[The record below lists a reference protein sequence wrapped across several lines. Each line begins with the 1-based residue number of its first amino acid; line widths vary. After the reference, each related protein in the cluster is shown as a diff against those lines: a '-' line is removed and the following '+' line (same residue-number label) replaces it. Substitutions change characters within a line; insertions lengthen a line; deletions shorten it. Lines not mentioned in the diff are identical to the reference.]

1 MKARINYKSKKTI
14 IIIAIAVVLLIAAIT
29 GTVAYIKGNNNAAA
43 AMENTEVT
51 EPANNGNDSNN
62 NGGVENPNTP
72 NTDNPEQ
79 IPIIDDNQNPTTPAQ
94 NGDTT
99 TNPGTTTN
107 QGTTTGTTT
116 GNAETTVPDTEYTQT
131 TVVENPWKT
140 EDITWAPISLQA
152 ITANNGL
159 EICVPSFSIEKSS
172 EIVKYSENK
181 SDKAEVGDTIK
192 YTITVTNT
200 GKVTLK
206 DIEVRDDMVGVSTTI
221 KTLEVGRNEKIL
233 AEHVVSEEDIIKSLD
248 NDGII
253 TNIATAIYR
262 NEEKET
268 ENTVEAKNEYNL
280 TIKYIY
286 EDGKQAA
293 ETYTETLIPKASY
306 NVESPKIEGYKADKT
321 VVQGE
326 MPFSDVEETVVY
338 TIDEDAKKELSYTV
352 EYYKDGQIVSGD
364 TQTVKTEVQVLQPD
378 TLTVKKE
385 DINTVNKYY
394 GYKFEK
400 TDPTTIPETV
410 SNGDVIKV
418 YYVIDEEAKK
428 ELSYTVEYYKDGKI
442 VSGDTQTVKTEVQVL
457 QPDTLTVNKDT
468 INTVNKYYGY
478 KFEKT
483 DPTTI
488 PETVSNGDVIKVY
501 YVLDEEAKK
510 ELSYTV
516 EYYKDGEIVSG
527 DTQTVKTE
535 VQVLQPD
542 TLTVKK
548 EDINTVNK
556 YYGYKFEK
564 TDPTTIPETV
574 SNGDVIKVYY
584 VLDED
589 AKKELS
595 YTVEYYKDGE
605 IVSGDTQTVK
615 TEVQVL
621 QPDTLTV
628 KKDTINTVNKYYGYK
643 FEKTDPTT
651 IPETVSN
658 GDVIKVYYVLDEEAK
673 KELSYTV
680 EYYKDGE
687 IVSGDTQTV
696 KTEVQV
702 LQPDTLTVK
711 KEDINTVN
719 KYYGYKFEKTDPT
732 TIPETVSN
740 GDVIKVYYV
749 LDEDAKKE
757 LSYTVE
763 YYKDGE
769 IVSGDTQTVKTEVQV
784 LQPDTL
790 TVKKEDINTVNKYY
804 GYKFEKTDPTTIPE
818 TVSNGDVIKV
828 YYVIDEEAKKELSYK
843 VEYYK
848 DGQIVSEDTQTVKT
862 EVQVLQPDTL
872 TVNKDTI
879 NTVNKYYGYK
889 FEKTDPTT
897 IPETVSNGDVI
908 KVYYVIDEE
917 AKKELSYTVE
927 YYKDGEIV
935 SGDTQTVKTEVQVLQ
950 PDTLTVNKENINTV
964 NKYEGYRFEKTDPTT
979 IPETVSN
986 GDVIKVYYVK
996 RTDLTYTVHYY
1007 YNGIEAEEE
1016 LVTVPG
1022 QKYLAEVS
1030 DVDHKATYNGVTYE
1044 EYDRT
1049 TSNGTMPLIIGLGTN
1064 YINVYYGTP
1073 NVTINKE
1080 VNKSTANAGDILHY
1094 TIKVTEDRG
1103 LVDAKNIKVTDNLPS
1118 ELNVIQESI
1127 TQDGKL
1133 NDAKTSIEWNV
1144 EKLGKGQ
1151 NIKFEFDAKIKE
1163 SSIGEVIT
1171 NKATL
1176 NGNTDSNDAITTVN
1190 GKTVEVREITK
1201 GREADDVNIIFIMD
1215 NSSSMNEPIA
1225 NTSYLNDD
1233 SYYVAPSDEQKTRL
1247 NSAKTA
1253 TKEFINKIYA
1263 DKNLKNTNMSVIT
1276 FNNNESDKED
1286 TAYVI
1291 GKGPYARNEL
1301 ERDYWGYYV
1310 RENGEKIYVGKATDG
1325 NYYEIKEIEIKT
1337 GANVVGGATS
1347 SNYSDLVTKVD
1358 GITIG
1363 CRREGFGTYINPA
1376 LKQAKTIIEGYKN
1389 NEATKANRNIVI
1401 VLCDGDING
1410 KYADSLNDL
1419 KGDKDKAGLADE
1431 IYCIGFGK
1439 DAANPKKNAYKT
1451 LANMTTVYEKDK
1463 SGKLV
1468 KKVYTAENT
1477 ETLIQEFTSILE
1489 NMNDKKNY
1497 ITGVSDIVSDIK
1509 CGEIAIKASDILEM
1523 PLVVYNNDTEV
1534 INCASKEELANYG
1547 MSYDESNQIIRWDI
1561 NECIEKNPNID
1572 LSGTL
1577 KLRYYIPLN

>member
-116 GNAETTVPDTEYTQT
+116 GNAGTTVPDTEYTQT

-200 GKVTLK
+200 GKVTLN

-352 EYYKDGQIVSGD
+352 EYYKDGEIVSGD

-457 QPDTLTVNKDT
+457 QPDILTVNKDT

-501 YVLDEEAKK
+501 YVIDEEAKK

-564 TDPTTIPETV
+564 TDPATIPETV

-621 QPDTLTV
+621 QPD
-628 KKDTINTVNKYYGYK
+628 I
-643 FEKTDPTT
+643 
-651 IPETVSN
+651 
-658 GDVIKVYYVLDEEAK
+658 
-673 KELSYTV
+673 
-680 EYYKDGE
+680 
-687 IVSGDTQTV
+687 
-696 KTEVQV
+696 
-702 LQPDTLTVK
+702 
-711 KEDINTVN
+711 
-719 KYYGYKFEKTDPT
+719 
-732 TIPETVSN
+732 
-740 GDVIKVYYV
+740 
-749 LDEDAKKE
+749 
-757 LSYTVE
+757 
-763 YYKDGE
+763 
-769 IVSGDTQTVKTEVQV
+769 
-784 LQPDTL
+784 
-790 TVKKEDINTVNKYY
+790 
-804 GYKFEKTDPTTIPE
+804 
-818 TVSNGDVIKV
+818 
-828 YYVIDEEAKKELSYK
+828 
-843 VEYYK
+843 
-848 DGQIVSEDTQTVKT
+848 
-862 EVQVLQPDTL
+862 L

-950 PDTLTVNKENINTV
+950 PDTLTVNKDTINTV

-1030 DVDHKATYNGVTYE
+1030 DVDHKAKYNGVIYE

-1094 TIKVTEDRG
+1094 TITVTEDRG

-1163 SSIGEVIT
+1163 SSMGEVIT

-1276 FNNNESDKED
+1276 FNNNESDQED
-1286 TAYVI
+1286 TADVI
-1291 GKGPYARNEL
+1291 GKGPYTSDKVKE
-1301 ERDYWGYYV
+1301 ERHLFYTKYYV
-1310 RENGEKIYVGKATDG
+1310 VENNERIYVEQATDG
-1325 NYYEIKEIEIKT
+1325 NYYEIKDTTIKS
-1337 GANVVGGATS
+1337 GANVVGSATS

-1410 KYADSLNDL
+1410 EYADSLNDL
-1419 KGDKDKAGLADE
+1419 KKGDKNTADE

>member
-116 GNAETTVPDTEYTQT
+116 GNAGTTVPDTEYTQT

-418 YYVIDEEAKK
+418 YYVLDEDAKK
-428 ELSYTVEYYKDGKI
+428 ELSYTVEYYKDGEI
-442 VSGDTQTVKTEVQVL
+442 VSGDTQTVRTEVQVL
-457 QPDTLTVNKDT
+457 QPDTLTVKKED

-488 PETVSNGDVIKVY
+488 PETVSNGNVIKVY
-501 YVLDEEAKK
+501 YALDEDAKK

-516 EYYKDGEIVSG
+516 EYYKDGKIVSG

-584 VLDED
+584 VLDE
-589 AKKELS
+589 
-595 YTVEYYKDGE
+595 
-605 IVSGDTQTVK
+605 
-615 TEVQVL
+615 
-621 QPDTLTV
+621 
-628 KKDTINTVNKYYGYK
+628 
-643 FEKTDPTT
+643 
-651 IPETVSN
+651 
-658 GDVIKVYYVLDEEAK
+658 
-673 KELSYTV
+673 
-680 EYYKDGE
+680 
-687 IVSGDTQTV
+687 
-696 KTEVQV
+696 
-702 LQPDTLTVK
+702 
-711 KEDINTVN
+711 
-719 KYYGYKFEKTDPT
+719 
-732 TIPETVSN
+732 
-740 GDVIKVYYV
+740 
-749 LDEDAKKE
+749 
-757 LSYTVE
+757 
-763 YYKDGE
+763 
-769 IVSGDTQTVKTEVQV
+769 
-784 LQPDTL
+784 
-790 TVKKEDINTVNKYY
+790 
-804 GYKFEKTDPTTIPE
+804 
-818 TVSNGDVIKV
+818 
-828 YYVIDEEAKKELSYK
+828 EAKKELSYK

-879 NTVNKYYGYK
+879 NTVNKY
-889 FEKTDPTT
+889 
-897 IPETVSNGDVI
+897 
-908 KVYYVIDEE
+908 
-917 AKKELSYTVE
+917 
-927 YYKDGEIV
+927 
-935 SGDTQTVKTEVQVLQ
+935 
-950 PDTLTVNKENINTV
+950 
-964 NKYEGYRFEKTDPTT
+964 EGYRFEKTDPTT

-996 RTDLTYTVHYY
+996 RTDLTYTVNYY
-1007 YNGIEAEEE
+1007 YNGTKEISEPFSNQ
-1016 LVTVPG
+1016 T
-1022 QKYLAEVS
+1022 YLAEISYVNP
-1030 DVDHKATYNGVTYE
+1030 KATYNGVTYE

-1094 TIKVTEDRG
+1094 TITVTEDRG
-1103 LVDAKNIKVTDNLPS
+1103 LVDVKNIKVTDNLPS
-1118 ELNVIQESI
+1118 ELDVIADSI
-1127 TQDGKL
+1127 TSDGKL

-1276 FNNNESDKED
+1276 FNNNESDQED
-1286 TAYVI
+1286 TADVI
-1291 GKGPYARNEL
+1291 GKGPYTSDKVKE
-1301 ERDYWGYYV
+1301 ERHLFYTKYYV
-1310 RENGEKIYVGKATDG
+1310 VENNERIYVEQATDG
-1325 NYYEIKEIEIKT
+1325 NYYEIKDTTIKS
-1337 GANVVGGATS
+1337 GANVVGSATS

-1410 KYADSLNDL
+1410 EYADSLNDL
-1419 KGDKDKAGLADE
+1419 KKGDKNTADE

-1534 INCASKEELANYG
+1534 INCTSKEELANYG

-1561 NECIEKNPNID
+1561 NECIEKNANID

>member
-62 NGGVENPNTP
+62 NGGVENSNTP

-116 GNAETTVPDTEYTQT
+116 GNAGTTVPDTEYTQT

-200 GKVTLK
+200 GKVTLN

-338 TIDEDAKKELSYTV
+338 TIDEEAKKELSYTV
-352 EYYKDGQIVSGD
+352 EYYKDGEIVSGD

-418 YYVIDEEAKK
+418 YYVLDEEAKK
-428 ELSYTVEYYKDGKI
+428 ELSYTVEYYKDGEI
-442 VSGDTQTVKTEVQVL
+442 VSEDTQTVKTEVQVL
-457 QPDTLTVNKDT
+457 QPDILTVNKDT

-574 SNGDVIKVYY
+574 SNG
-584 VLDED
+584 
-589 AKKELS
+589 
-595 YTVEYYKDGE
+595 
-605 IVSGDTQTVK
+605 
-615 TEVQVL
+615 
-621 QPDTLTV
+621 
-628 KKDTINTVNKYYGYK
+628 N
-643 FEKTDPTT
+643 
-651 IPETVSN
+651 
-658 GDVIKVYYVLDEEAK
+658 
-673 KELSYTV
+673 
-680 EYYKDGE
+680 
-687 IVSGDTQTV
+687 
-696 KTEVQV
+696 
-702 LQPDTLTVK
+702 
-711 KEDINTVN
+711 
-719 KYYGYKFEKTDPT
+719 
-732 TIPETVSN
+732 
-740 GDVIKVYYV
+740 
-749 LDEDAKKE
+749 
-757 LSYTVE
+757 
-763 YYKDGE
+763 
-769 IVSGDTQTVKTEVQV
+769 
-784 LQPDTL
+784 
-790 TVKKEDINTVNKYY
+790 
-804 GYKFEKTDPTTIPE
+804 
-818 TVSNGDVIKV
+818 
-828 YYVIDEEAKKELSYK
+828 
-843 VEYYK
+843 
-848 DGQIVSEDTQTVKT
+848 
-862 EVQVLQPDTL
+862 
-872 TVNKDTI
+872 
-879 NTVNKYYGYK
+879 
-889 FEKTDPTT
+889 
-897 IPETVSNGDVI
+897 
-908 KVYYVIDEE
+908 
-917 AKKELSYTVE
+917 
-927 YYKDGEIV
+927 
-935 SGDTQTVKTEVQVLQ
+935 
-950 PDTLTVNKENINTV
+950 
-964 NKYEGYRFEKTDPTT
+964 
-979 IPETVSN
+979 
-986 GDVIKVYYVK
+986 VIKVYYVK

-1064 YINVYYGTP
+1064 YIKVYYGTP

-1276 FNNNESDKED
+1276 FNNNESNQED
-1286 TAYVI
+1286 TADVI
-1291 GKGPYARNEL
+1291 GKGPYTSDKVKE
-1301 ERDYWGYYV
+1301 ERHLFYTKYYV
-1310 RENGEKIYVGKATDG
+1310 VENNERIYVEQATDG
-1325 NYYEIKEIEIKT
+1325 NYYEIKDTTIKS
-1337 GANVVGGATS
+1337 GANVVGSATS

-1410 KYADSLNDL
+1410 EYADSLNDL
-1419 KGDKDKAGLADE
+1419 KKGDKNTADE

>member
-116 GNAETTVPDTEYTQT
+116 GNAGTTVPDTEYTQT

-364 TQTVKTEVQVLQPD
+364 TQTVRTEVQVLQPD

-394 GYKFEK
+394 GYKFER
-400 TDPTTIPETV
+400 
-410 SNGDVIKV
+410 
-418 YYVIDEEAKK
+418 
-428 ELSYTVEYYKDGKI
+428 
-442 VSGDTQTVKTEVQVL
+442 
-457 QPDTLTVNKDT
+457 
-468 INTVNKYYGY
+468 
-478 KFEKT
+478 
-483 DPTTI
+483 
-488 PETVSNGDVIKVY
+488 
-501 YVLDEEAKK
+501 
-510 ELSYTV
+510 
-516 EYYKDGEIVSG
+516 
-527 DTQTVKTE
+527 
-535 VQVLQPD
+535 
-542 TLTVKK
+542 
-548 EDINTVNK
+548 
-556 YYGYKFEK
+556 
-564 TDPTTIPETV
+564 
-574 SNGDVIKVYY
+574 
-584 VLDED
+584 
-589 AKKELS
+589 
-595 YTVEYYKDGE
+595 
-605 IVSGDTQTVK
+605 
-615 TEVQVL
+615 
-621 QPDTLTV
+621 
-628 KKDTINTVNKYYGYK
+628 
-643 FEKTDPTT
+643 
-651 IPETVSN
+651 
-658 GDVIKVYYVLDEEAK
+658 
-673 KELSYTV
+673 
-680 EYYKDGE
+680 
-687 IVSGDTQTV
+687 
-696 KTEVQV
+696 
-702 LQPDTLTVK
+702 
-711 KEDINTVN
+711 
-719 KYYGYKFEKTDPT
+719 
-732 TIPETVSN
+732 
-740 GDVIKVYYV
+740 
-749 LDEDAKKE
+749 
-757 LSYTVE
+757 
-763 YYKDGE
+763 
-769 IVSGDTQTVKTEVQV
+769 
-784 LQPDTL
+784 
-790 TVKKEDINTVNKYY
+790 
-804 GYKFEKTDPTTIPE
+804 
-818 TVSNGDVIKV
+818 
-828 YYVIDEEAKKELSYK
+828 
-843 VEYYK
+843 
-848 DGQIVSEDTQTVKT
+848 
-862 EVQVLQPDTL
+862 
-872 TVNKDTI
+872 
-879 NTVNKYYGYK
+879 
-889 FEKTDPTT
+889 TDPTT

>member
-116 GNAETTVPDTEYTQT
+116 GNAGTTVPDTEYTQT

-200 GKVTLK
+200 GKVTLN

-352 EYYKDGQIVSGD
+352 EYYKDGEIVSGD

-457 QPDTLTVNKDT
+457 QPDILTVNKDT

-488 PETVSNGDVIKVY
+488 PETVSNG
-501 YVLDEEAKK
+501 
-510 ELSYTV
+510 
-516 EYYKDGEIVSG
+516 
-527 DTQTVKTE
+527 
-535 VQVLQPD
+535 
-542 TLTVKK
+542 
-548 EDINTVNK
+548 N
-556 YYGYKFEK
+556 
-564 TDPTTIPETV
+564 
-574 SNGDVIKVYY
+574 
-584 VLDED
+584 
-589 AKKELS
+589 
-595 YTVEYYKDGE
+595 
-605 IVSGDTQTVK
+605 
-615 TEVQVL
+615 
-621 QPDTLTV
+621 
-628 KKDTINTVNKYYGYK
+628 
-643 FEKTDPTT
+643 
-651 IPETVSN
+651 
-658 GDVIKVYYVLDEEAK
+658 
-673 KELSYTV
+673 
-680 EYYKDGE
+680 
-687 IVSGDTQTV
+687 
-696 KTEVQV
+696 
-702 LQPDTLTVK
+702 
-711 KEDINTVN
+711 
-719 KYYGYKFEKTDPT
+719 
-732 TIPETVSN
+732 
-740 GDVIKVYYV
+740 
-749 LDEDAKKE
+749 
-757 LSYTVE
+757 
-763 YYKDGE
+763 
-769 IVSGDTQTVKTEVQV
+769 
-784 LQPDTL
+784 
-790 TVKKEDINTVNKYY
+790 
-804 GYKFEKTDPTTIPE
+804 
-818 TVSNGDVIKV
+818 
-828 YYVIDEEAKKELSYK
+828 
-843 VEYYK
+843 
-848 DGQIVSEDTQTVKT
+848 
-862 EVQVLQPDTL
+862 
-872 TVNKDTI
+872 
-879 NTVNKYYGYK
+879 
-889 FEKTDPTT
+889 
-897 IPETVSNGDVI
+897 VI

-950 PDTLTVNKENINTV
+950 PDTLTVNKDTINTV

-1030 DVDHKATYNGVTYE
+1030 DVDHKAKYNGVIYE

-1094 TIKVTEDRG
+1094 TITVTEDRG

-1163 SSIGEVIT
+1163 SSMGEVIT

-1276 FNNNESDKED
+1276 FNNNESDQED
-1286 TAYVI
+1286 TADVI
-1291 GKGPYARNEL
+1291 GKGPYTSDKVKE
-1301 ERDYWGYYV
+1301 ERHLFYTKYYV
-1310 RENGEKIYVGKATDG
+1310 VENNERIYVEQATDG
-1325 NYYEIKEIEIKT
+1325 NYYEIKDTTIKS
-1337 GANVVGGATS
+1337 GANVVGSATS

-1410 KYADSLNDL
+1410 EYADSLNDL
-1419 KGDKDKAGLADE
+1419 KKGDKNTADE

>member
-116 GNAETTVPDTEYTQT
+116 GNAGTTVPDTEYTQT

-378 TLTVKKE
+378 TLTV
-385 DINTVNKYY
+385 
-394 GYKFEK
+394 
-400 TDPTTIPETV
+400 
-410 SNGDVIKV
+410 
-418 YYVIDEEAKK
+418 
-428 ELSYTVEYYKDGKI
+428 
-442 VSGDTQTVKTEVQVL
+442 
-457 QPDTLTVNKDT
+457 NKDT

-478 KFEKT
+478 K
-483 DPTTI
+483 
-488 PETVSNGDVIKVY
+488 
-501 YVLDEEAKK
+501 
-510 ELSYTV
+510 
-516 EYYKDGEIVSG
+516 
-527 DTQTVKTE
+527 
-535 VQVLQPD
+535 
-542 TLTVKK
+542 
-548 EDINTVNK
+548 
-556 YYGYKFEK
+556 
-564 TDPTTIPETV
+564 
-574 SNGDVIKVYY
+574 
-584 VLDED
+584 
-589 AKKELS
+589 
-595 YTVEYYKDGE
+595 
-605 IVSGDTQTVK
+605 
-615 TEVQVL
+615 
-621 QPDTLTV
+621 
-628 KKDTINTVNKYYGYK
+628 
-643 FEKTDPTT
+643 
-651 IPETVSN
+651 
-658 GDVIKVYYVLDEEAK
+658 
-673 KELSYTV
+673 
-680 EYYKDGE
+680 
-687 IVSGDTQTV
+687 
-696 KTEVQV
+696 
-702 LQPDTLTVK
+702 
-711 KEDINTVN
+711 
-719 KYYGYKFEKTDPT
+719 
-732 TIPETVSN
+732 
-740 GDVIKVYYV
+740 
-749 LDEDAKKE
+749 
-757 LSYTVE
+757 
-763 YYKDGE
+763 
-769 IVSGDTQTVKTEVQV
+769 
-784 LQPDTL
+784 
-790 TVKKEDINTVNKYY
+790 
-804 GYKFEKTDPTTIPE
+804 
-818 TVSNGDVIKV
+818 
-828 YYVIDEEAKKELSYK
+828 
-843 VEYYK
+843 
-848 DGQIVSEDTQTVKT
+848 
-862 EVQVLQPDTL
+862 
-872 TVNKDTI
+872 
-879 NTVNKYYGYK
+879 
-889 FEKTDPTT
+889 
-897 IPETVSNGDVI
+897 
-908 KVYYVIDEE
+908 
-917 AKKELSYTVE
+917 
-927 YYKDGEIV
+927 
-935 SGDTQTVKTEVQVLQ
+935 
-950 PDTLTVNKENINTV
+950 
-964 NKYEGYRFEKTDPTT
+964 FEKTDPTT

-1030 DVDHKATYNGVTYE
+1030 DVNPKATYNGVTYE

-1064 YINVYYGTP
+1064 YIKVYYGTP
-1073 NVTINKE
+1073 NVTINKK

-1094 TIKVTEDRG
+1094 TITVTEDRG

-1276 FNNNESDKED
+1276 FNNNESNQED
-1286 TAYVI
+1286 TADVI

-1337 GANVVGGATS
+1337 GANVVGSATS

>member
-116 GNAETTVPDTEYTQT
+116 GNAGTTVPDTEYTQT

-200 GKVTLK
+200 GKVTLN

-352 EYYKDGQIVSGD
+352 EYYKDG
-364 TQTVKTEVQVLQPD
+364 
-378 TLTVKKE
+378 
-385 DINTVNKYY
+385 
-394 GYKFEK
+394 
-400 TDPTTIPETV
+400 
-410 SNGDVIKV
+410 
-418 YYVIDEEAKK
+418 
-428 ELSYTVEYYKDGKI
+428 
-442 VSGDTQTVKTEVQVL
+442 
-457 QPDTLTVNKDT
+457 
-468 INTVNKYYGY
+468 
-478 KFEKT
+478 
-483 DPTTI
+483 
-488 PETVSNGDVIKVY
+488 
-501 YVLDEEAKK
+501 
-510 ELSYTV
+510 
-516 EYYKDGEIVSG
+516 EIVSG

-556 YYGYKFEK
+556 YYGYKFER
-564 TDPTTIPETV
+564 
-574 SNGDVIKVYY
+574 
-584 VLDED
+584 
-589 AKKELS
+589 
-595 YTVEYYKDGE
+595 
-605 IVSGDTQTVK
+605 
-615 TEVQVL
+615 
-621 QPDTLTV
+621 
-628 KKDTINTVNKYYGYK
+628 
-643 FEKTDPTT
+643 
-651 IPETVSN
+651 
-658 GDVIKVYYVLDEEAK
+658 
-673 KELSYTV
+673 
-680 EYYKDGE
+680 
-687 IVSGDTQTV
+687 
-696 KTEVQV
+696 
-702 LQPDTLTVK
+702 
-711 KEDINTVN
+711 
-719 KYYGYKFEKTDPT
+719 
-732 TIPETVSN
+732 
-740 GDVIKVYYV
+740 
-749 LDEDAKKE
+749 
-757 LSYTVE
+757 
-763 YYKDGE
+763 
-769 IVSGDTQTVKTEVQV
+769 
-784 LQPDTL
+784 
-790 TVKKEDINTVNKYY
+790 
-804 GYKFEKTDPTTIPE
+804 TDPTTIPE

-879 NTVNKYYGYK
+879 NTVNKY
-889 FEKTDPTT
+889 
-897 IPETVSNGDVI
+897 
-908 KVYYVIDEE
+908 
-917 AKKELSYTVE
+917 
-927 YYKDGEIV
+927 
-935 SGDTQTVKTEVQVLQ
+935 
-950 PDTLTVNKENINTV
+950 
-964 NKYEGYRFEKTDPTT
+964 EGYRFEKTDPTT

-1007 YNGIEAEEE
+1007 YNGIEAEEK

>member
-116 GNAETTVPDTEYTQT
+116 GNAGTTVPDTEYTQT

-364 TQTVKTEVQVLQPD
+364 TQTVRTEVQVLQPD

-394 GYKFEK
+394 GYK
-400 TDPTTIPETV
+400 
-410 SNGDVIKV
+410 
-418 YYVIDEEAKK
+418 
-428 ELSYTVEYYKDGKI
+428 
-442 VSGDTQTVKTEVQVL
+442 
-457 QPDTLTVNKDT
+457 
-468 INTVNKYYGY
+468 
-478 KFEKT
+478 
-483 DPTTI
+483 
-488 PETVSNGDVIKVY
+488 
-501 YVLDEEAKK
+501 
-510 ELSYTV
+510 
-516 EYYKDGEIVSG
+516 
-527 DTQTVKTE
+527 
-535 VQVLQPD
+535 
-542 TLTVKK
+542 
-548 EDINTVNK
+548 
-556 YYGYKFEK
+556 
-564 TDPTTIPETV
+564 
-574 SNGDVIKVYY
+574 
-584 VLDED
+584 
-589 AKKELS
+589 
-595 YTVEYYKDGE
+595 
-605 IVSGDTQTVK
+605 
-615 TEVQVL
+615 
-621 QPDTLTV
+621 
-628 KKDTINTVNKYYGYK
+628 
-643 FEKTDPTT
+643 
-651 IPETVSN
+651 
-658 GDVIKVYYVLDEEAK
+658 
-673 KELSYTV
+673 
-680 EYYKDGE
+680 
-687 IVSGDTQTV
+687 
-696 KTEVQV
+696 
-702 LQPDTLTVK
+702 
-711 KEDINTVN
+711 
-719 KYYGYKFEKTDPT
+719 
-732 TIPETVSN
+732 
-740 GDVIKVYYV
+740 
-749 LDEDAKKE
+749 
-757 LSYTVE
+757 
-763 YYKDGE
+763 
-769 IVSGDTQTVKTEVQV
+769 
-784 LQPDTL
+784 
-790 TVKKEDINTVNKYY
+790 
-804 GYKFEKTDPTTIPE
+804 
-818 TVSNGDVIKV
+818 
-828 YYVIDEEAKKELSYK
+828 
-843 VEYYK
+843 
-848 DGQIVSEDTQTVKT
+848 
-862 EVQVLQPDTL
+862 
-872 TVNKDTI
+872 
-879 NTVNKYYGYK
+879 
-889 FEKTDPTT
+889 
-897 IPETVSNGDVI
+897 
-908 KVYYVIDEE
+908 
-917 AKKELSYTVE
+917 
-927 YYKDGEIV
+927 
-935 SGDTQTVKTEVQVLQ
+935 
-950 PDTLTVNKENINTV
+950 
-964 NKYEGYRFEKTDPTT
+964 FEKTDPTT

>member
-107 QGTTTGTTT
+107 QGTTTRTTT
-116 GNAETTVPDTEYTQT
+116 GNAGTTVPDTEYTQT

-200 GKVTLK
+200 GKVTLN

-262 NEEKET
+262 NEEKEA

-352 EYYKDGQIVSGD
+352 EYYKDG
-364 TQTVKTEVQVLQPD
+364 
-378 TLTVKKE
+378 
-385 DINTVNKYY
+385 
-394 GYKFEK
+394 
-400 TDPTTIPETV
+400 
-410 SNGDVIKV
+410 
-418 YYVIDEEAKK
+418 
-428 ELSYTVEYYKDGKI
+428 
-442 VSGDTQTVKTEVQVL
+442 
-457 QPDTLTVNKDT
+457 
-468 INTVNKYYGY
+468 
-478 KFEKT
+478 
-483 DPTTI
+483 
-488 PETVSNGDVIKVY
+488 
-501 YVLDEEAKK
+501 
-510 ELSYTV
+510 
-516 EYYKDGEIVSG
+516 EIVSG

-564 TDPTTIPETV
+564 TDPATIPETV

-595 YTVEYYKDGE
+595 YTVEYYKDGQ

-621 QPDTLTV
+621 QPD
-628 KKDTINTVNKYYGYK
+628 I
-643 FEKTDPTT
+643 
-651 IPETVSN
+651 
-658 GDVIKVYYVLDEEAK
+658 
-673 KELSYTV
+673 
-680 EYYKDGE
+680 
-687 IVSGDTQTV
+687 
-696 KTEVQV
+696 
-702 LQPDTLTVK
+702 
-711 KEDINTVN
+711 
-719 KYYGYKFEKTDPT
+719 
-732 TIPETVSN
+732 
-740 GDVIKVYYV
+740 
-749 LDEDAKKE
+749 
-757 LSYTVE
+757 
-763 YYKDGE
+763 
-769 IVSGDTQTVKTEVQV
+769 
-784 LQPDTL
+784 
-790 TVKKEDINTVNKYY
+790 
-804 GYKFEKTDPTTIPE
+804 
-818 TVSNGDVIKV
+818 
-828 YYVIDEEAKKELSYK
+828 
-843 VEYYK
+843 
-848 DGQIVSEDTQTVKT
+848 
-862 EVQVLQPDTL
+862 L

-897 IPETVSNGDVI
+897 IPETVSNGNVI

-950 PDTLTVNKENINTV
+950 PDTLTVNKDTINTV

-1276 FNNNESDKED
+1276 FNNNESNQED
-1286 TAYVI
+1286 TADVI
-1291 GKGPYARNEL
+1291 GKGPYTSDKVKEESHL
-1301 ERDYWGYYV
+1301 FYTKYYV
-1310 RENGEKIYVGKATDG
+1310 VENNKKIYVEQATDG
-1325 NYYEIKEIEIKT
+1325 NYYEIKDTTIKS
-1337 GANVVGGATS
+1337 GANVVGSATS
-1347 SNYSDLVTKVD
+1347 SDYSELVTKVD

-1419 KGDKDKAGLADE
+1419 KGDKNKAGLADE

>member
-62 NGGVENPNTP
+62 NGGVKNPNTP

-116 GNAETTVPDTEYTQT
+116 GNAGTTVPDTEYTQT

-192 YTITVTNT
+192 YTITVTN
-200 GKVTLK
+200 KEF
-206 DIEVRDDMVGVSTTI
+206 DEVIT
-221 KTLEVGRNEKIL
+221 
-233 AEHVVSEEDIIKSLD
+233 ED
-248 NDGII
+248 
-253 TNIATAIYR
+253 AI
-262 NEEKET
+262 
-268 ENTVEAKNEYNL
+268 
-280 TIKYIY
+280 
-286 EDGKQAA
+286 D
-293 ETYTETLIPKASY
+293 
-306 NVESPKIEGYKADKT
+306 IEGYNKVDPTSAEIKITTGTNEHTFYYTKRDDL
-321 VVQGE
+321 E
-326 MPFSDVEETVVY
+326 Y
-338 TIDEDAKKELSYTV
+338 TIHYKEQGTNAKLAEDKVVTNKKFNEV
-352 EYYKDGQIVSGD
+352 I
-364 TQTVKTEVQVLQPD
+364 TENAI
-378 TLTVKKE
+378 
-385 DINTVNKYY
+385 DI
-394 GYKFEK
+394 
-400 TDPTTIPETV
+400 
-410 SNGDVIKV
+410 
-418 YYVIDEEAKK
+418 
-428 ELSYTVEYYKDGKI
+428 
-442 VSGDTQTVKTEVQVL
+442 
-457 QPDTLTVNKDT
+457 
-468 INTVNKYYGY
+468 
-478 KFEKT
+478 
-483 DPTTI
+483 
-488 PETVSNGDVIKVY
+488 
-501 YVLDEEAKK
+501 
-510 ELSYTV
+510 
-516 EYYKDGEIVSG
+516 
-527 DTQTVKTE
+527 
-535 VQVLQPD
+535 
-542 TLTVKK
+542 
-548 EDINTVNK
+548 
-556 YYGYKFEK
+556 
-564 TDPTTIPETV
+564 
-574 SNGDVIKVYY
+574 
-584 VLDED
+584 
-589 AKKELS
+589 
-595 YTVEYYKDGE
+595 
-605 IVSGDTQTVK
+605 
-615 TEVQVL
+615 
-621 QPDTLTV
+621 
-628 KKDTINTVNKYYGYK
+628 
-643 FEKTDPTT
+643 
-651 IPETVSN
+651 
-658 GDVIKVYYVLDEEAK
+658 
-673 KELSYTV
+673 
-680 EYYKDGE
+680 
-687 IVSGDTQTV
+687 
-696 KTEVQV
+696 
-702 LQPDTLTVK
+702 
-711 KEDINTVN
+711 
-719 KYYGYKFEKTDPT
+719 
-732 TIPETVSN
+732 
-740 GDVIKVYYV
+740 
-749 LDEDAKKE
+749 
-757 LSYTVE
+757 
-763 YYKDGE
+763 
-769 IVSGDTQTVKTEVQV
+769 
-784 LQPDTL
+784 
-790 TVKKEDINTVNKYY
+790 
-804 GYKFEKTDPTTIPE
+804 
-818 TVSNGDVIKV
+818 
-828 YYVIDEEAKKELSYK
+828 
-843 VEYYK
+843 
-848 DGQIVSEDTQTVKT
+848 
-862 EVQVLQPDTL
+862 
-872 TVNKDTI
+872 
-879 NTVNKYYGYK
+879 
-889 FEKTDPTT
+889 
-897 IPETVSNGDVI
+897 
-908 KVYYVIDEE
+908 
-917 AKKELSYTVE
+917 
-927 YYKDGEIV
+927 
-935 SGDTQTVKTEVQVLQ
+935 
-950 PDTLTVNKENINTV
+950 
-964 NKYEGYRFEKTDPTT
+964 EGYNKVDPISAEIRITT
-979 IPETVSN
+979 GTNEHTFYYTKRDDLEYTIHYKEQGTNAKLAEDKVVTN
-986 GDVIKVYYVK
+986 KKFNEVITENAIDIEGYNKVDPISAEIKITTGTNEHTFYYTKRDDLEYTIHYKEQGTNAKLAEDKVVTNKKFNEVITENAIDIEGYNKVDPISAEIRITTGTNEHTFYYTK

-1007 YNGIEAEEE
+1007 YNGIEAKEE

-1022 QKYLAEVS
+1022 QKYLSEVF
-1030 DVDHKATYNGVTYE
+1030 DVYPKATHNGVKYE

-1064 YINVYYGTP
+1064 YIKVYYGTP
-1073 NVTINKE
+1073 NVTINK
-1080 VNKSTANAGDILHY
+1080 VVDSTTANAGSELNY
-1094 TIKVTEDRG
+1094 TITVSEDRG
-1103 LVDAKNIKVTDNLPS
+1103 FVNAKNIKVTDNLPS
-1118 ELNVIQESI
+1118 ELEVIADSI
-1127 TQDGKL
+1127 TSDGKL
-1133 NDAKTSIEWNV
+1133 NDAKTEIEWNIAELEKGKDV
-1144 EKLGKGQ
+1144 EL
-1151 NIKFEFDAKIKE
+1151 KFTAKIKPNT
-1163 SSIGEVIT
+1163 IGKVIT
-1171 NKATL
+1171 NNVTLTDAT
-1176 NGNTDSNDAITTVN
+1176 GNTIGSDSATTTVN

-1276 FNNNESDKED
+1276 FNNNESDQED
-1286 TAYVI
+1286 TADVI
-1291 GKGPYARNEL
+1291 GKGPYTSDKVKEESHL
-1301 ERDYWGYYV
+1301 FYTKYYV
-1310 RENGEKIYVGKATDG
+1310 VENNKKIYVEQATDR
-1325 NYYEIKEIEIKT
+1325 NYYEIKDTTIKS
-1337 GANVVGGATS
+1337 GANVVGSATS
-1347 SNYSDLVTKVD
+1347 SDYSELVTKVD

-1561 NECIEKNPNID
+1561 NECIEKNPTID

>member
-116 GNAETTVPDTEYTQT
+116 GNAGTTVPDTEYTQT

-352 EYYKDGQIVSGD
+352 EYYKDG
-364 TQTVKTEVQVLQPD
+364 
-378 TLTVKKE
+378 
-385 DINTVNKYY
+385 
-394 GYKFEK
+394 
-400 TDPTTIPETV
+400 
-410 SNGDVIKV
+410 
-418 YYVIDEEAKK
+418 
-428 ELSYTVEYYKDGKI
+428 
-442 VSGDTQTVKTEVQVL
+442 
-457 QPDTLTVNKDT
+457 
-468 INTVNKYYGY
+468 
-478 KFEKT
+478 
-483 DPTTI
+483 
-488 PETVSNGDVIKVY
+488 
-501 YVLDEEAKK
+501 
-510 ELSYTV
+510 
-516 EYYKDGEIVSG
+516 EIVSG

-542 TLTVKK
+542 
-548 EDINTVNK
+548 I
-556 YYGYKFEK
+556 
-564 TDPTTIPETV
+564 
-574 SNGDVIKVYY
+574 
-584 VLDED
+584 
-589 AKKELS
+589 
-595 YTVEYYKDGE
+595 
-605 IVSGDTQTVK
+605 
-615 TEVQVL
+615 
-621 QPDTLTV
+621 
-628 KKDTINTVNKYYGYK
+628 
-643 FEKTDPTT
+643 
-651 IPETVSN
+651 
-658 GDVIKVYYVLDEEAK
+658 
-673 KELSYTV
+673 
-680 EYYKDGE
+680 
-687 IVSGDTQTV
+687 
-696 KTEVQV
+696 
-702 LQPDTLTVK
+702 
-711 KEDINTVN
+711 
-719 KYYGYKFEKTDPT
+719 
-732 TIPETVSN
+732 
-740 GDVIKVYYV
+740 
-749 LDEDAKKE
+749 
-757 LSYTVE
+757 
-763 YYKDGE
+763 
-769 IVSGDTQTVKTEVQV
+769 
-784 LQPDTL
+784 
-790 TVKKEDINTVNKYY
+790 
-804 GYKFEKTDPTTIPE
+804 
-818 TVSNGDVIKV
+818 
-828 YYVIDEEAKKELSYK
+828 
-843 VEYYK
+843 
-848 DGQIVSEDTQTVKT
+848 
-862 EVQVLQPDTL
+862 L

-889 FEKTDPTT
+889 
-897 IPETVSNGDVI
+897 
-908 KVYYVIDEE
+908 
-917 AKKELSYTVE
+917 
-927 YYKDGEIV
+927 
-935 SGDTQTVKTEVQVLQ
+935 
-950 PDTLTVNKENINTV
+950 
-964 NKYEGYRFEKTDPTT
+964 FEKTDPTT

>member
-116 GNAETTVPDTEYTQT
+116 GNAGTTVPDTEYTQT

-378 TLTVKKE
+378 
-385 DINTVNKYY
+385 I
-394 GYKFEK
+394 
-400 TDPTTIPETV
+400 
-410 SNGDVIKV
+410 
-418 YYVIDEEAKK
+418 
-428 ELSYTVEYYKDGKI
+428 
-442 VSGDTQTVKTEVQVL
+442 
-457 QPDTLTVNKDT
+457 
-468 INTVNKYYGY
+468 
-478 KFEKT
+478 
-483 DPTTI
+483 
-488 PETVSNGDVIKVY
+488 
-501 YVLDEEAKK
+501 
-510 ELSYTV
+510 
-516 EYYKDGEIVSG
+516 
-527 DTQTVKTE
+527 
-535 VQVLQPD
+535 
-542 TLTVKK
+542 
-548 EDINTVNK
+548 
-556 YYGYKFEK
+556 
-564 TDPTTIPETV
+564 
-574 SNGDVIKVYY
+574 
-584 VLDED
+584 
-589 AKKELS
+589 
-595 YTVEYYKDGE
+595 
-605 IVSGDTQTVK
+605 
-615 TEVQVL
+615 
-621 QPDTLTV
+621 
-628 KKDTINTVNKYYGYK
+628 
-643 FEKTDPTT
+643 
-651 IPETVSN
+651 
-658 GDVIKVYYVLDEEAK
+658 
-673 KELSYTV
+673 
-680 EYYKDGE
+680 
-687 IVSGDTQTV
+687 
-696 KTEVQV
+696 
-702 LQPDTLTVK
+702 
-711 KEDINTVN
+711 
-719 KYYGYKFEKTDPT
+719 
-732 TIPETVSN
+732 
-740 GDVIKVYYV
+740 
-749 LDEDAKKE
+749 
-757 LSYTVE
+757 
-763 YYKDGE
+763 
-769 IVSGDTQTVKTEVQV
+769 
-784 LQPDTL
+784 
-790 TVKKEDINTVNKYY
+790 
-804 GYKFEKTDPTTIPE
+804 
-818 TVSNGDVIKV
+818 
-828 YYVIDEEAKKELSYK
+828 
-843 VEYYK
+843 
-848 DGQIVSEDTQTVKT
+848 
-862 EVQVLQPDTL
+862 L

-935 SGDTQTVKTEVQVLQ
+935 SGDTQTVRTEVQVLQ
-950 PDTLTVNKENINTV
+950 PDTLTVKKEDINTV
-964 NKYEGYRFEKTDPTT
+964 NKYYGYKFEKTDPTT

>member
-116 GNAETTVPDTEYTQT
+116 GNAGTTVPDTEYTQT
-131 TVVENPWKT
+131 TVVENPWRT

-172 EIVKYSENK
+172 EIVKYRENK

-200 GKVTLK
+200 GKVTLN

-338 TIDEDAKKELSYTV
+338 TIDE
-352 EYYKDGQIVSGD
+352 
-364 TQTVKTEVQVLQPD
+364 
-378 TLTVKKE
+378 
-385 DINTVNKYY
+385 
-394 GYKFEK
+394 
-400 TDPTTIPETV
+400 
-410 SNGDVIKV
+410 
-418 YYVIDEEAKK
+418 
-428 ELSYTVEYYKDGKI
+428 
-442 VSGDTQTVKTEVQVL
+442 
-457 QPDTLTVNKDT
+457 
-468 INTVNKYYGY
+468 
-478 KFEKT
+478 
-483 DPTTI
+483 
-488 PETVSNGDVIKVY
+488 
-501 YVLDEEAKK
+501 
-510 ELSYTV
+510 
-516 EYYKDGEIVSG
+516 
-527 DTQTVKTE
+527 
-535 VQVLQPD
+535 
-542 TLTVKK
+542 
-548 EDINTVNK
+548 
-556 YYGYKFEK
+556 
-564 TDPTTIPETV
+564 
-574 SNGDVIKVYY
+574 
-584 VLDED
+584 
-589 AKKELS
+589 
-595 YTVEYYKDGE
+595 
-605 IVSGDTQTVK
+605 
-615 TEVQVL
+615 
-621 QPDTLTV
+621 
-628 KKDTINTVNKYYGYK
+628 
-643 FEKTDPTT
+643 
-651 IPETVSN
+651 
-658 GDVIKVYYVLDEEAK
+658 
-673 KELSYTV
+673 
-680 EYYKDGE
+680 
-687 IVSGDTQTV
+687 
-696 KTEVQV
+696 
-702 LQPDTLTVK
+702 
-711 KEDINTVN
+711 
-719 KYYGYKFEKTDPT
+719 
-732 TIPETVSN
+732 
-740 GDVIKVYYV
+740 
-749 LDEDAKKE
+749 
-757 LSYTVE
+757 
-763 YYKDGE
+763 
-769 IVSGDTQTVKTEVQV
+769 
-784 LQPDTL
+784 
-790 TVKKEDINTVNKYY
+790 
-804 GYKFEKTDPTTIPE
+804 
-818 TVSNGDVIKV
+818 
-828 YYVIDEEAKKELSYK
+828 
-843 VEYYK
+843 
-848 DGQIVSEDTQTVKT
+848 
-862 EVQVLQPDTL
+862 
-872 TVNKDTI
+872 
-879 NTVNKYYGYK
+879 
-889 FEKTDPTT
+889 
-897 IPETVSNGDVI
+897 
-908 KVYYVIDEE
+908 E

-950 PDTLTVNKENINTV
+950 PDTLTVNKDTINTV

-1030 DVDHKATYNGVTYE
+1030 DVNPKATYNGVTYE

-1094 TIKVTEDRG
+1094 TITVTEDRG

-1276 FNNNESDKED
+1276 FNNNESDQED
-1286 TAYVI
+1286 TADVI
-1291 GKGPYARNEL
+1291 GKGPYTSDKVKE
-1301 ERDYWGYYV
+1301 ERHLFYTKYYV
-1310 RENGEKIYVGKATDG
+1310 VENNERIYVEQATDG
-1325 NYYEIKEIEIKT
+1325 NYYEIKDTTIKS
-1337 GANVVGGATS
+1337 GANVVGSATS

-1410 KYADSLNDL
+1410 EYADSLNDL
-1419 KGDKDKAGLADE
+1419 KKGDKNTADE

>member
-1 MKARINYKSKKTI
+1 M
-14 IIIAIAVVLLIAAIT
+14 
-29 GTVAYIKGNNNAAA
+29 
-43 AMENTEVT
+43 
-51 EPANNGNDSNN
+51 
-62 NGGVENPNTP
+62 
-72 NTDNPEQ
+72 
-79 IPIIDDNQNPTTPAQ
+79 
-94 NGDTT
+94 
-99 TNPGTTTN
+99 
-107 QGTTTGTTT
+107 
-116 GNAETTVPDTEYTQT
+116 
-131 TVVENPWKT
+131 
-140 EDITWAPISLQA
+140 
-152 ITANNGL
+152 
-159 EICVPSFSIEKSS
+159 
-172 EIVKYSENK
+172 
-181 SDKAEVGDTIK
+181 
-192 YTITVTNT
+192 
-200 GKVTLK
+200 
-206 DIEVRDDMVGVSTTI
+206 
-221 KTLEVGRNEKIL
+221 
-233 AEHVVSEEDIIKSLD
+233 
-248 NDGII
+248 
-253 TNIATAIYR
+253 
-262 NEEKET
+262 
-268 ENTVEAKNEYNL
+268 
-280 TIKYIY
+280 
-286 EDGKQAA
+286 
-293 ETYTETLIPKASY
+293 
-306 NVESPKIEGYKADKT
+306 
-321 VVQGE
+321 
-326 MPFSDVEETVVY
+326 
-338 TIDEDAKKELSYTV
+338 
-352 EYYKDGQIVSGD
+352 
-364 TQTVKTEVQVLQPD
+364 
-378 TLTVKKE
+378 TVKKE

-418 YYVIDEEAKK
+418 YYVIDEE
-428 ELSYTVEYYKDGKI
+428 
-442 VSGDTQTVKTEVQVL
+442 
-457 QPDTLTVNKDT
+457 
-468 INTVNKYYGY
+468 
-478 KFEKT
+478 
-483 DPTTI
+483 
-488 PETVSNGDVIKVY
+488 
-501 YVLDEEAKK
+501 
-510 ELSYTV
+510 
-516 EYYKDGEIVSG
+516 
-527 DTQTVKTE
+527 
-535 VQVLQPD
+535 
-542 TLTVKK
+542 
-548 EDINTVNK
+548 
-556 YYGYKFEK
+556 
-564 TDPTTIPETV
+564 
-574 SNGDVIKVYY
+574 
-584 VLDED
+584 
-589 AKKELS
+589 
-595 YTVEYYKDGE
+595 
-605 IVSGDTQTVK
+605 
-615 TEVQVL
+615 
-621 QPDTLTV
+621 
-628 KKDTINTVNKYYGYK
+628 
-643 FEKTDPTT
+643 
-651 IPETVSN
+651 
-658 GDVIKVYYVLDEEAK
+658 
-673 KELSYTV
+673 
-680 EYYKDGE
+680 
-687 IVSGDTQTV
+687 
-696 KTEVQV
+696 
-702 LQPDTLTVK
+702 
-711 KEDINTVN
+711 
-719 KYYGYKFEKTDPT
+719 
-732 TIPETVSN
+732 
-740 GDVIKVYYV
+740 
-749 LDEDAKKE
+749 AKKE

-828 YYVIDEEAKKELSYK
+828 YYVIDEEAKKELSY
-843 VEYYK
+843 
-848 DGQIVSEDTQTVKT
+848 
-862 EVQVLQPDTL
+862 
-872 TVNKDTI
+872 
-879 NTVNKYYGYK
+879 
-889 FEKTDPTT
+889 
-897 IPETVSNGDVI
+897 
-908 KVYYVIDEE
+908 
-917 AKKELSYTVE
+917 TVE

-950 PDTLTVNKENINTV
+950 PDTLTVKKEDINTV
-964 NKYEGYRFEKTDPTT
+964 NKYYGYKFEKTDPTT

>member
-116 GNAETTVPDTEYTQT
+116 GNAGTTVPDTEYTQT

-364 TQTVKTEVQVLQPD
+364 TQTVRTEVQVLQPD
-378 TLTVKKE
+378 TL
-385 DINTVNKYY
+385 
-394 GYKFEK
+394 
-400 TDPTTIPETV
+400 
-410 SNGDVIKV
+410 
-418 YYVIDEEAKK
+418 A
-428 ELSYTVEYYKDGKI
+428 
-442 VSGDTQTVKTEVQVL
+442 
-457 QPDTLTVNKDT
+457 
-468 INTVNKYYGY
+468 
-478 KFEKT
+478 
-483 DPTTI
+483 
-488 PETVSNGDVIKVY
+488 
-501 YVLDEEAKK
+501 
-510 ELSYTV
+510 
-516 EYYKDGEIVSG
+516 
-527 DTQTVKTE
+527 
-535 VQVLQPD
+535 
-542 TLTVKK
+542 VKK

-584 VLDED
+584 VL
-589 AKKELS
+589 
-595 YTVEYYKDGE
+595 
-605 IVSGDTQTVK
+605 
-615 TEVQVL
+615 
-621 QPDTLTV
+621 
-628 KKDTINTVNKYYGYK
+628 
-643 FEKTDPTT
+643 
-651 IPETVSN
+651 
-658 GDVIKVYYVLDEEAK
+658 
-673 KELSYTV
+673 
-680 EYYKDGE
+680 
-687 IVSGDTQTV
+687 
-696 KTEVQV
+696 
-702 LQPDTLTVK
+702 
-711 KEDINTVN
+711 
-719 KYYGYKFEKTDPT
+719 
-732 TIPETVSN
+732 
-740 GDVIKVYYV
+740 
-749 LDEDAKKE
+749 
-757 LSYTVE
+757 
-763 YYKDGE
+763 
-769 IVSGDTQTVKTEVQV
+769 
-784 LQPDTL
+784 
-790 TVKKEDINTVNKYY
+790 
-804 GYKFEKTDPTTIPE
+804 
-818 TVSNGDVIKV
+818 
-828 YYVIDEEAKKELSYK
+828 DEEAKKELSYK

-879 NTVNKYYGYK
+879 NTVNKY
-889 FEKTDPTT
+889 
-897 IPETVSNGDVI
+897 
-908 KVYYVIDEE
+908 
-917 AKKELSYTVE
+917 
-927 YYKDGEIV
+927 
-935 SGDTQTVKTEVQVLQ
+935 
-950 PDTLTVNKENINTV
+950 
-964 NKYEGYRFEKTDPTT
+964 EGYRFEKTDPTT

-996 RTDLTYTVHYY
+996 RTDLTYTVNYY
-1007 YNGIEAEEE
+1007 YNGTKEISEPFSNQ
-1016 LVTVPG
+1016 T
-1022 QKYLAEVS
+1022 YLAEISYVNP
-1030 DVDHKATYNGVTYE
+1030 KATYNGVTYE

-1094 TIKVTEDRG
+1094 TITVTEDRG
-1103 LVDAKNIKVTDNLPS
+1103 LVDVKNIKVTDNLPS
-1118 ELNVIQESI
+1118 ELDVIADSI
-1127 TQDGKL
+1127 TSDGKL

-1276 FNNNESDKED
+1276 FNNNESDQED
-1286 TAYVI
+1286 TADVI
-1291 GKGPYARNEL
+1291 GKGPYTSDKVKE
-1301 ERDYWGYYV
+1301 ERHLFYTKYYV
-1310 RENGEKIYVGKATDG
+1310 VENNERIYVEQATDG
-1325 NYYEIKEIEIKT
+1325 NYYEIKDTTIKS
-1337 GANVVGGATS
+1337 GANVVGSATS

-1410 KYADSLNDL
+1410 EYADSLNDL
-1419 KGDKDKAGLADE
+1419 KKGDKNTADE

-1534 INCASKEELANYG
+1534 INCTSKEELANYG

-1561 NECIEKNPNID
+1561 NECIEKNANID

>member
-29 GTVAYIKGNNNAAA
+29 GTVAYIKGNNNATA

-116 GNAETTVPDTEYTQT
+116 GNAGTTVPDTEYTQT

-352 EYYKDGQIVSGD
+352 EYYKDGKIVSGD
-364 TQTVKTEVQVLQPD
+364 TQIVKTEVQVLQPD

-394 GYKFEK
+394 GYK
-400 TDPTTIPETV
+400 
-410 SNGDVIKV
+410 
-418 YYVIDEEAKK
+418 
-428 ELSYTVEYYKDGKI
+428 
-442 VSGDTQTVKTEVQVL
+442 
-457 QPDTLTVNKDT
+457 
-468 INTVNKYYGY
+468 
-478 KFEKT
+478 
-483 DPTTI
+483 
-488 PETVSNGDVIKVY
+488 
-501 YVLDEEAKK
+501 
-510 ELSYTV
+510 
-516 EYYKDGEIVSG
+516 
-527 DTQTVKTE
+527 
-535 VQVLQPD
+535 
-542 TLTVKK
+542 
-548 EDINTVNK
+548 
-556 YYGYKFEK
+556 
-564 TDPTTIPETV
+564 
-574 SNGDVIKVYY
+574 
-584 VLDED
+584 
-589 AKKELS
+589 
-595 YTVEYYKDGE
+595 
-605 IVSGDTQTVK
+605 
-615 TEVQVL
+615 
-621 QPDTLTV
+621 
-628 KKDTINTVNKYYGYK
+628 
-643 FEKTDPTT
+643 
-651 IPETVSN
+651 
-658 GDVIKVYYVLDEEAK
+658 
-673 KELSYTV
+673 
-680 EYYKDGE
+680 
-687 IVSGDTQTV
+687 
-696 KTEVQV
+696 
-702 LQPDTLTVK
+702 
-711 KEDINTVN
+711 
-719 KYYGYKFEKTDPT
+719 
-732 TIPETVSN
+732 
-740 GDVIKVYYV
+740 
-749 LDEDAKKE
+749 
-757 LSYTVE
+757 
-763 YYKDGE
+763 
-769 IVSGDTQTVKTEVQV
+769 
-784 LQPDTL
+784 
-790 TVKKEDINTVNKYY
+790 
-804 GYKFEKTDPTTIPE
+804 
-818 TVSNGDVIKV
+818 
-828 YYVIDEEAKKELSYK
+828 
-843 VEYYK
+843 
-848 DGQIVSEDTQTVKT
+848 
-862 EVQVLQPDTL
+862 
-872 TVNKDTI
+872 
-879 NTVNKYYGYK
+879 
-889 FEKTDPTT
+889 
-897 IPETVSNGDVI
+897 
-908 KVYYVIDEE
+908 
-917 AKKELSYTVE
+917 
-927 YYKDGEIV
+927 
-935 SGDTQTVKTEVQVLQ
+935 
-950 PDTLTVNKENINTV
+950 
-964 NKYEGYRFEKTDPTT
+964 FEKTDPTT

>member
-116 GNAETTVPDTEYTQT
+116 GNAGTTVPDTEYTQT

-200 GKVTLK
+200 GKVTLN

-418 YYVIDEEAKK
+418 YYV
-428 ELSYTVEYYKDGKI
+428 
-442 VSGDTQTVKTEVQVL
+442 
-457 QPDTLTVNKDT
+457 
-468 INTVNKYYGY
+468 
-478 KFEKT
+478 
-483 DPTTI
+483 
-488 PETVSNGDVIKVY
+488 
-501 YVLDEEAKK
+501 
-510 ELSYTV
+510 
-516 EYYKDGEIVSG
+516 
-527 DTQTVKTE
+527 
-535 VQVLQPD
+535 
-542 TLTVKK
+542 
-548 EDINTVNK
+548 
-556 YYGYKFEK
+556 
-564 TDPTTIPETV
+564 
-574 SNGDVIKVYY
+574 
-584 VLDED
+584 
-589 AKKELS
+589 
-595 YTVEYYKDGE
+595 
-605 IVSGDTQTVK
+605 
-615 TEVQVL
+615 
-621 QPDTLTV
+621 
-628 KKDTINTVNKYYGYK
+628 
-643 FEKTDPTT
+643 
-651 IPETVSN
+651 
-658 GDVIKVYYVLDEEAK
+658 
-673 KELSYTV
+673 
-680 EYYKDGE
+680 
-687 IVSGDTQTV
+687 
-696 KTEVQV
+696 
-702 LQPDTLTVK
+702 
-711 KEDINTVN
+711 
-719 KYYGYKFEKTDPT
+719 
-732 TIPETVSN
+732 
-740 GDVIKVYYV
+740 
-749 LDEDAKKE
+749 
-757 LSYTVE
+757 
-763 YYKDGE
+763 
-769 IVSGDTQTVKTEVQV
+769 
-784 LQPDTL
+784 
-790 TVKKEDINTVNKYY
+790 
-804 GYKFEKTDPTTIPE
+804 
-818 TVSNGDVIKV
+818 
-828 YYVIDEEAKKELSYK
+828 
-843 VEYYK
+843 
-848 DGQIVSEDTQTVKT
+848 
-862 EVQVLQPDTL
+862 
-872 TVNKDTI
+872 
-879 NTVNKYYGYK
+879 
-889 FEKTDPTT
+889 
-897 IPETVSNGDVI
+897 
-908 KVYYVIDEE
+908 
-917 AKKELSYTVE
+917 
-927 YYKDGEIV
+927 
-935 SGDTQTVKTEVQVLQ
+935 
-950 PDTLTVNKENINTV
+950 
-964 NKYEGYRFEKTDPTT
+964 
-979 IPETVSN
+979 
-986 GDVIKVYYVK
+986 K

-1007 YNGIEAEEE
+1007 YNGIEAEEK

>member
-116 GNAETTVPDTEYTQT
+116 GNAGTTVPDTEYTQT

-200 GKVTLK
+200 GKVTLN

-418 YYVIDEEAKK
+418 YYVLDEDAKK
-428 ELSYTVEYYKDGKI
+428 ELSYTVEYYKDGEI
-442 VSGDTQTVKTEVQVL
+442 VSEDTQTVKTEVQVL
-457 QPDTLTVNKDT
+457 QPDILTVNKDT

-542 TLTVKK
+542 TLTVNK
-548 EDINTVNK
+548 DTINTVNK
-556 YYGYKFEK
+556 YEGYKFEK

-574 SNGDVIKVYY
+574 SNG
-584 VLDED
+584 
-589 AKKELS
+589 
-595 YTVEYYKDGE
+595 
-605 IVSGDTQTVK
+605 
-615 TEVQVL
+615 
-621 QPDTLTV
+621 
-628 KKDTINTVNKYYGYK
+628 N
-643 FEKTDPTT
+643 
-651 IPETVSN
+651 
-658 GDVIKVYYVLDEEAK
+658 
-673 KELSYTV
+673 
-680 EYYKDGE
+680 
-687 IVSGDTQTV
+687 
-696 KTEVQV
+696 
-702 LQPDTLTVK
+702 
-711 KEDINTVN
+711 
-719 KYYGYKFEKTDPT
+719 
-732 TIPETVSN
+732 
-740 GDVIKVYYV
+740 
-749 LDEDAKKE
+749 
-757 LSYTVE
+757 
-763 YYKDGE
+763 
-769 IVSGDTQTVKTEVQV
+769 
-784 LQPDTL
+784 
-790 TVKKEDINTVNKYY
+790 
-804 GYKFEKTDPTTIPE
+804 
-818 TVSNGDVIKV
+818 
-828 YYVIDEEAKKELSYK
+828 
-843 VEYYK
+843 
-848 DGQIVSEDTQTVKT
+848 
-862 EVQVLQPDTL
+862 
-872 TVNKDTI
+872 
-879 NTVNKYYGYK
+879 
-889 FEKTDPTT
+889 
-897 IPETVSNGDVI
+897 
-908 KVYYVIDEE
+908 
-917 AKKELSYTVE
+917 
-927 YYKDGEIV
+927 
-935 SGDTQTVKTEVQVLQ
+935 
-950 PDTLTVNKENINTV
+950 
-964 NKYEGYRFEKTDPTT
+964 
-979 IPETVSN
+979 
-986 GDVIKVYYVK
+986 VIKVYYVK

-1276 FNNNESDKED
+1276 FNNNESNQED
-1286 TAYVI
+1286 TADVI
-1291 GKGPYARNEL
+1291 GKGPYTSDKVKE
-1301 ERDYWGYYV
+1301 ERHLFYTKYYV
-1310 RENGEKIYVGKATDG
+1310 VENNERIYVEQATDG
-1325 NYYEIKEIEIKT
+1325 NYYEIKDTTIKS
-1337 GANVVGGATS
+1337 GANVVGSATS

-1410 KYADSLNDL
+1410 EYADSLNDL
-1419 KGDKDKAGLADE
+1419 KKGDKNTADE

>member
-29 GTVAYIKGNNNAAA
+29 GTVAYIKGNNNVAA

-116 GNAETTVPDTEYTQT
+116 GNAGTTVPDTEYTQT

-200 GKVTLK
+200 GKVTLN

-262 NEEKET
+262 NEEKEA

-352 EYYKDGQIVSGD
+352 EYYKDGEIVSGD

-457 QPDTLTVNKDT
+457 QPDILTVNKDT

-488 PETVSNGDVIKVY
+488 PETVSNG
-501 YVLDEEAKK
+501 
-510 ELSYTV
+510 
-516 EYYKDGEIVSG
+516 
-527 DTQTVKTE
+527 
-535 VQVLQPD
+535 
-542 TLTVKK
+542 
-548 EDINTVNK
+548 N
-556 YYGYKFEK
+556 
-564 TDPTTIPETV
+564 
-574 SNGDVIKVYY
+574 
-584 VLDED
+584 
-589 AKKELS
+589 
-595 YTVEYYKDGE
+595 
-605 IVSGDTQTVK
+605 
-615 TEVQVL
+615 
-621 QPDTLTV
+621 
-628 KKDTINTVNKYYGYK
+628 
-643 FEKTDPTT
+643 
-651 IPETVSN
+651 
-658 GDVIKVYYVLDEEAK
+658 
-673 KELSYTV
+673 
-680 EYYKDGE
+680 
-687 IVSGDTQTV
+687 
-696 KTEVQV
+696 
-702 LQPDTLTVK
+702 
-711 KEDINTVN
+711 
-719 KYYGYKFEKTDPT
+719 
-732 TIPETVSN
+732 
-740 GDVIKVYYV
+740 
-749 LDEDAKKE
+749 
-757 LSYTVE
+757 
-763 YYKDGE
+763 
-769 IVSGDTQTVKTEVQV
+769 
-784 LQPDTL
+784 
-790 TVKKEDINTVNKYY
+790 
-804 GYKFEKTDPTTIPE
+804 
-818 TVSNGDVIKV
+818 
-828 YYVIDEEAKKELSYK
+828 
-843 VEYYK
+843 
-848 DGQIVSEDTQTVKT
+848 
-862 EVQVLQPDTL
+862 
-872 TVNKDTI
+872 
-879 NTVNKYYGYK
+879 
-889 FEKTDPTT
+889 
-897 IPETVSNGDVI
+897 VI

-950 PDTLTVNKENINTV
+950 PDTLTVNKDTINTV

-1030 DVDHKATYNGVTYE
+1030 DVDHKAKYNGVIYE

-1094 TIKVTEDRG
+1094 TITVTEDRG

-1276 FNNNESDKED
+1276 FNNNESNQED
-1286 TAYVI
+1286 TADVI

-1337 GANVVGGATS
+1337 GANVVGSATS
-1347 SNYSDLVTKVD
+1347 SDYSELVTKVD

>member
-116 GNAETTVPDTEYTQT
+116 GNAGTTVPDTEYTQT

-200 GKVTLK
+200 GKVTLN

-352 EYYKDGQIVSGD
+352 EYYKDG
-364 TQTVKTEVQVLQPD
+364 
-378 TLTVKKE
+378 
-385 DINTVNKYY
+385 
-394 GYKFEK
+394 
-400 TDPTTIPETV
+400 
-410 SNGDVIKV
+410 
-418 YYVIDEEAKK
+418 
-428 ELSYTVEYYKDGKI
+428 
-442 VSGDTQTVKTEVQVL
+442 
-457 QPDTLTVNKDT
+457 
-468 INTVNKYYGY
+468 
-478 KFEKT
+478 
-483 DPTTI
+483 
-488 PETVSNGDVIKVY
+488 
-501 YVLDEEAKK
+501 
-510 ELSYTV
+510 
-516 EYYKDGEIVSG
+516 EIVSG

-564 TDPTTIPETV
+564 TDPATIPETV

-628 KKDTINTVNKYYGYK
+628 
-643 FEKTDPTT
+643 
-651 IPETVSN
+651 
-658 GDVIKVYYVLDEEAK
+658 
-673 KELSYTV
+673 
-680 EYYKDGE
+680 
-687 IVSGDTQTV
+687 
-696 KTEVQV
+696 
-702 LQPDTLTVK
+702 
-711 KEDINTVN
+711 
-719 KYYGYKFEKTDPT
+719 
-732 TIPETVSN
+732 
-740 GDVIKVYYV
+740 
-749 LDEDAKKE
+749 
-757 LSYTVE
+757 
-763 YYKDGE
+763 
-769 IVSGDTQTVKTEVQV
+769 
-784 LQPDTL
+784 
-790 TVKKEDINTVNKYY
+790 
-804 GYKFEKTDPTTIPE
+804 
-818 TVSNGDVIKV
+818 
-828 YYVIDEEAKKELSYK
+828 
-843 VEYYK
+843 
-848 DGQIVSEDTQTVKT
+848 
-862 EVQVLQPDTL
+862 
-872 TVNKDTI
+872 NKDTI
-879 NTVNKYYGYK
+879 NTVNKYEGYR

-950 PDTLTVNKENINTV
+950 PDTLTVNKDTINTV

-1030 DVDHKATYNGVTYE
+1030 DVDHKAKYNGVIYE

-1094 TIKVTEDRG
+1094 TITVTEDRG

-1163 SSIGEVIT
+1163 SSMGEVIT

-1276 FNNNESDKED
+1276 FNNNESDQED
-1286 TAYVI
+1286 TADVI
-1291 GKGPYARNEL
+1291 GKGPYTSDKVKE
-1301 ERDYWGYYV
+1301 ERHLFYTKYYV
-1310 RENGEKIYVGKATDG
+1310 VENNERIYVEQATDG
-1325 NYYEIKEIEIKT
+1325 NYYEIKDTTIKS
-1337 GANVVGGATS
+1337 GANVVGSATS

-1410 KYADSLNDL
+1410 EYADSLNDL
-1419 KGDKDKAGLADE
+1419 KKGDKNTADE

>member
-116 GNAETTVPDTEYTQT
+116 GNAGTTVPDTEYTQT

-200 GKVTLK
+200 GKVTLN

-418 YYVIDEEAKK
+418 YYVLDEDAKK
-428 ELSYTVEYYKDGKI
+428 ELSYTVEYYKDGQI

-457 QPDTLTVNKDT
+457 QPDTLTVKKED

-488 PETVSNGDVIKVY
+488 PETVSNGNVIKVY
-501 YVLDEEAKK
+501 YVIDEEAKK

-574 SNGDVIKVYY
+574 SNG
-584 VLDED
+584 
-589 AKKELS
+589 
-595 YTVEYYKDGE
+595 
-605 IVSGDTQTVK
+605 
-615 TEVQVL
+615 
-621 QPDTLTV
+621 
-628 KKDTINTVNKYYGYK
+628 N
-643 FEKTDPTT
+643 
-651 IPETVSN
+651 
-658 GDVIKVYYVLDEEAK
+658 
-673 KELSYTV
+673 
-680 EYYKDGE
+680 
-687 IVSGDTQTV
+687 
-696 KTEVQV
+696 
-702 LQPDTLTVK
+702 
-711 KEDINTVN
+711 
-719 KYYGYKFEKTDPT
+719 
-732 TIPETVSN
+732 
-740 GDVIKVYYV
+740 
-749 LDEDAKKE
+749 
-757 LSYTVE
+757 
-763 YYKDGE
+763 
-769 IVSGDTQTVKTEVQV
+769 
-784 LQPDTL
+784 
-790 TVKKEDINTVNKYY
+790 
-804 GYKFEKTDPTTIPE
+804 
-818 TVSNGDVIKV
+818 
-828 YYVIDEEAKKELSYK
+828 
-843 VEYYK
+843 
-848 DGQIVSEDTQTVKT
+848 
-862 EVQVLQPDTL
+862 
-872 TVNKDTI
+872 
-879 NTVNKYYGYK
+879 
-889 FEKTDPTT
+889 
-897 IPETVSNGDVI
+897 
-908 KVYYVIDEE
+908 
-917 AKKELSYTVE
+917 
-927 YYKDGEIV
+927 
-935 SGDTQTVKTEVQVLQ
+935 
-950 PDTLTVNKENINTV
+950 
-964 NKYEGYRFEKTDPTT
+964 
-979 IPETVSN
+979 
-986 GDVIKVYYVK
+986 VIKVYYVK

-1276 FNNNESDKED
+1276 FNNNESNQED
-1286 TAYVI
+1286 TADVI
-1291 GKGPYARNEL
+1291 GKGPYTSDKVKE
-1301 ERDYWGYYV
+1301 ERHLFYTKYYV
-1310 RENGEKIYVGKATDG
+1310 VENNERIYVEQATDG
-1325 NYYEIKEIEIKT
+1325 NYYEIKDTTIKS
-1337 GANVVGGATS
+1337 GANVVGSATS

-1410 KYADSLNDL
+1410 EYADSLNDL
-1419 KGDKDKAGLADE
+1419 KKGDKNTADE

>member
-116 GNAETTVPDTEYTQT
+116 GNAGTTVPDTEYTQT

-140 EDITWAPISLQA
+140 EDITWMPISLQA

-200 GKVTLK
+200 GKVTLN

-293 ETYTETLIPKASY
+293 ETYTETLTPEASY
-306 NVESPKIEGYKADKT
+306 DVKSPKIEGYKADKT

-326 MPFSDVEETVVY
+326 MPFRDVEETVVY
-338 TIDEDAKKELSYTV
+338 T
-352 EYYKDGQIVSGD
+352 
-364 TQTVKTEVQVLQPD
+364 
-378 TLTVKKE
+378 
-385 DINTVNKYY
+385 
-394 GYKFEK
+394 
-400 TDPTTIPETV
+400 
-410 SNGDVIKV
+410 
-418 YYVIDEEAKK
+418 
-428 ELSYTVEYYKDGKI
+428 
-442 VSGDTQTVKTEVQVL
+442 
-457 QPDTLTVNKDT
+457 
-468 INTVNKYYGY
+468 
-478 KFEKT
+478 
-483 DPTTI
+483 
-488 PETVSNGDVIKVY
+488 
-501 YVLDEEAKK
+501 
-510 ELSYTV
+510 
-516 EYYKDGEIVSG
+516 
-527 DTQTVKTE
+527 
-535 VQVLQPD
+535 
-542 TLTVKK
+542 
-548 EDINTVNK
+548 
-556 YYGYKFEK
+556 
-564 TDPTTIPETV
+564 
-574 SNGDVIKVYY
+574 
-584 VLDED
+584 
-589 AKKELS
+589 
-595 YTVEYYKDGE
+595 
-605 IVSGDTQTVK
+605 
-615 TEVQVL
+615 
-621 QPDTLTV
+621 
-628 KKDTINTVNKYYGYK
+628 
-643 FEKTDPTT
+643 
-651 IPETVSN
+651 
-658 GDVIKVYYVLDEEAK
+658 
-673 KELSYTV
+673 
-680 EYYKDGE
+680 
-687 IVSGDTQTV
+687 
-696 KTEVQV
+696 
-702 LQPDTLTVK
+702 
-711 KEDINTVN
+711 
-719 KYYGYKFEKTDPT
+719 
-732 TIPETVSN
+732 
-740 GDVIKVYYV
+740 
-749 LDEDAKKE
+749 
-757 LSYTVE
+757 
-763 YYKDGE
+763 
-769 IVSGDTQTVKTEVQV
+769 
-784 LQPDTL
+784 
-790 TVKKEDINTVNKYY
+790 
-804 GYKFEKTDPTTIPE
+804 
-818 TVSNGDVIKV
+818 
-828 YYVIDEEAKKELSYK
+828 
-843 VEYYK
+843 
-848 DGQIVSEDTQTVKT
+848 
-862 EVQVLQPDTL
+862 
-872 TVNKDTI
+872 
-879 NTVNKYYGYK
+879 
-889 FEKTDPTT
+889 
-897 IPETVSNGDVI
+897 
-908 KVYYVIDEE
+908 
-917 AKKELSYTVE
+917 
-927 YYKDGEIV
+927 
-935 SGDTQTVKTEVQVLQ
+935 
-950 PDTLTVNKENINTV
+950 
-964 NKYEGYRFEKTDPTT
+964 
-979 IPETVSN
+979 
-986 GDVIKVYYVK
+986 K

-1030 DVDHKATYNGVTYE
+1030 DVNPKATYNGVTYE

-1094 TIKVTEDRG
+1094 TIIVTEDRG

-1118 ELNVIQESI
+1118 ELDVIADSI
-1127 TQDGKL
+1127 TSDGKL

-1176 NGNTDSNDAITTVN
+1176 NGNADSNDAITTVN

-1276 FNNNESDKED
+1276 FNNNESNQED
-1286 TAYVI
+1286 TADVI
-1291 GKGPYARNEL
+1291 GKGPYTSDKVKE
-1301 ERDYWGYYV
+1301 ERHLFYTKYYV
-1310 RENGEKIYVGKATDG
+1310 VENNERIYVEQATDG
-1325 NYYEIKEIEIKT
+1325 NYYEIKDTTIKS
-1337 GANVVGGATS
+1337 GANVVGSATS

>member
-116 GNAETTVPDTEYTQT
+116 GNAGTTVPDTEYTQT

-418 YYVIDEEAKK
+418 YYV
-428 ELSYTVEYYKDGKI
+428 
-442 VSGDTQTVKTEVQVL
+442 
-457 QPDTLTVNKDT
+457 
-468 INTVNKYYGY
+468 
-478 KFEKT
+478 
-483 DPTTI
+483 
-488 PETVSNGDVIKVY
+488 
-501 YVLDEEAKK
+501 
-510 ELSYTV
+510 
-516 EYYKDGEIVSG
+516 
-527 DTQTVKTE
+527 
-535 VQVLQPD
+535 
-542 TLTVKK
+542 
-548 EDINTVNK
+548 
-556 YYGYKFEK
+556 
-564 TDPTTIPETV
+564 
-574 SNGDVIKVYY
+574 
-584 VLDED
+584 LDED
-589 AKKELS
+589 
-595 YTVEYYKDGE
+595 
-605 IVSGDTQTVK
+605 
-615 TEVQVL
+615 
-621 QPDTLTV
+621 
-628 KKDTINTVNKYYGYK
+628 
-643 FEKTDPTT
+643 
-651 IPETVSN
+651 
-658 GDVIKVYYVLDEEAK
+658 
-673 KELSYTV
+673 
-680 EYYKDGE
+680 
-687 IVSGDTQTV
+687 
-696 KTEVQV
+696 
-702 LQPDTLTVK
+702 
-711 KEDINTVN
+711 
-719 KYYGYKFEKTDPT
+719 
-732 TIPETVSN
+732 
-740 GDVIKVYYV
+740 
-749 LDEDAKKE
+749 
-757 LSYTVE
+757 
-763 YYKDGE
+763 
-769 IVSGDTQTVKTEVQV
+769 
-784 LQPDTL
+784 
-790 TVKKEDINTVNKYY
+790 
-804 GYKFEKTDPTTIPE
+804 
-818 TVSNGDVIKV
+818 
-828 YYVIDEEAKKELSYK
+828 
-843 VEYYK
+843 
-848 DGQIVSEDTQTVKT
+848 
-862 EVQVLQPDTL
+862 
-872 TVNKDTI
+872 
-879 NTVNKYYGYK
+879 
-889 FEKTDPTT
+889 
-897 IPETVSNGDVI
+897 
-908 KVYYVIDEE
+908 

>member
-116 GNAETTVPDTEYTQT
+116 GNAGTTVPDTEYTQT

-418 YYVIDEEAKK
+418 YYVLDEDAKK

-442 VSGDTQTVKTEVQVL
+442 VSGDTQTVRTEVQVL
-457 QPDTLTVNKDT
+457 QPDILTVNKDT
-468 INTVNKYYGY
+468 
-478 KFEKT
+478 
-483 DPTTI
+483 
-488 PETVSNGDVIKVY
+488 
-501 YVLDEEAKK
+501 
-510 ELSYTV
+510 
-516 EYYKDGEIVSG
+516 
-527 DTQTVKTE
+527 
-535 VQVLQPD
+535 
-542 TLTVKK
+542 
-548 EDINTVNK
+548 
-556 YYGYKFEK
+556 
-564 TDPTTIPETV
+564 
-574 SNGDVIKVYY
+574 
-584 VLDED
+584 
-589 AKKELS
+589 
-595 YTVEYYKDGE
+595 
-605 IVSGDTQTVK
+605 
-615 TEVQVL
+615 
-621 QPDTLTV
+621 
-628 KKDTINTVNKYYGYK
+628 
-643 FEKTDPTT
+643 
-651 IPETVSN
+651 
-658 GDVIKVYYVLDEEAK
+658 
-673 KELSYTV
+673 
-680 EYYKDGE
+680 
-687 IVSGDTQTV
+687 
-696 KTEVQV
+696 
-702 LQPDTLTVK
+702 
-711 KEDINTVN
+711 
-719 KYYGYKFEKTDPT
+719 
-732 TIPETVSN
+732 
-740 GDVIKVYYV
+740 
-749 LDEDAKKE
+749 
-757 LSYTVE
+757 
-763 YYKDGE
+763 
-769 IVSGDTQTVKTEVQV
+769 
-784 LQPDTL
+784 
-790 TVKKEDINTVNKYY
+790 INTVNKYY

-879 NTVNKYYGYK
+879 NTVNKY
-889 FEKTDPTT
+889 
-897 IPETVSNGDVI
+897 
-908 KVYYVIDEE
+908 
-917 AKKELSYTVE
+917 
-927 YYKDGEIV
+927 
-935 SGDTQTVKTEVQVLQ
+935 
-950 PDTLTVNKENINTV
+950 
-964 NKYEGYRFEKTDPTT
+964 EGYRFEKTDPTT

-1030 DVDHKATYNGVTYE
+1030 DVNPKATYNGVTYE

-1064 YINVYYGTP
+1064 YIKVYYGTP
-1073 NVTINKE
+1073 NVTINKK

-1094 TIKVTEDRG
+1094 TITVTEDRG

-1276 FNNNESDKED
+1276 FNNNES
-1286 TAYVI
+1286 
-1291 GKGPYARNEL
+1291 
-1301 ERDYWGYYV
+1301 
-1310 RENGEKIYVGKATDG
+1310 
-1325 NYYEIKEIEIKT
+1325 
-1337 GANVVGGATS
+1337 
-1347 SNYSDLVTKVD
+1347 
-1358 GITIG
+1358 
-1363 CRREGFGTYINPA
+1363 
-1376 LKQAKTIIEGYKN
+1376 
-1389 NEATKANRNIVI
+1389 
-1401 VLCDGDING
+1401 
-1410 KYADSLNDL
+1410 
-1419 KGDKDKAGLADE
+1419 
-1431 IYCIGFGK
+1431 
-1439 DAANPKKNAYKT
+1439 
-1451 LANMTTVYEKDK
+1451 
-1463 SGKLV
+1463 
-1468 KKVYTAENT
+1468 
-1477 ETLIQEFTSILE
+1477 
-1489 NMNDKKNY
+1489 
-1497 ITGVSDIVSDIK
+1497 
-1509 CGEIAIKASDILEM
+1509 
-1523 PLVVYNNDTEV
+1523 
-1534 INCASKEELANYG
+1534 
-1547 MSYDESNQIIRWDI
+1547 NQ
-1561 NECIEKNPNID
+1561 
-1572 LSGTL
+1572 
-1577 KLRYYIPLN
+1577 

>member
-116 GNAETTVPDTEYTQT
+116 GNAGTTVPDTEYTQT

-200 GKVTLK
+200 GKVTLN

-352 EYYKDGQIVSGD
+352 EYYKDGEIVSGD

-418 YYVIDEEAKK
+418 YYVIDEE
-428 ELSYTVEYYKDGKI
+428 
-442 VSGDTQTVKTEVQVL
+442 
-457 QPDTLTVNKDT
+457 
-468 INTVNKYYGY
+468 
-478 KFEKT
+478 
-483 DPTTI
+483 
-488 PETVSNGDVIKVY
+488 
-501 YVLDEEAKK
+501 
-510 ELSYTV
+510 
-516 EYYKDGEIVSG
+516 
-527 DTQTVKTE
+527 
-535 VQVLQPD
+535 
-542 TLTVKK
+542 
-548 EDINTVNK
+548 
-556 YYGYKFEK
+556 
-564 TDPTTIPETV
+564 
-574 SNGDVIKVYY
+574 
-584 VLDED
+584 
-589 AKKELS
+589 
-595 YTVEYYKDGE
+595 
-605 IVSGDTQTVK
+605 
-615 TEVQVL
+615 
-621 QPDTLTV
+621 
-628 KKDTINTVNKYYGYK
+628 
-643 FEKTDPTT
+643 
-651 IPETVSN
+651 
-658 GDVIKVYYVLDEEAK
+658 
-673 KELSYTV
+673 
-680 EYYKDGE
+680 
-687 IVSGDTQTV
+687 
-696 KTEVQV
+696 
-702 LQPDTLTVK
+702 
-711 KEDINTVN
+711 
-719 KYYGYKFEKTDPT
+719 
-732 TIPETVSN
+732 
-740 GDVIKVYYV
+740 
-749 LDEDAKKE
+749 AKKE

-828 YYVIDEEAKKELSYK
+828 YYVIDEEAKKELSYT

-848 DGQIVSEDTQTVKT
+848 DGEIVSGDTQTVKT

-872 TVNKDTI
+872 TVKKEDI

-950 PDTLTVNKENINTV
+950 PDTLTVKKEDINTV
-964 NKYEGYRFEKTDPTT
+964 NKYYGYKFEKTDPTTIPETVSNGDVIKVYYVIDEEAKKELSYTVEYYKDGEIVSGDTQTVKTEVQVLQPDTLTVKKEDINTVNKYYGYKFEKTDPTTIPETVSNGDVIKVYYVIDEEAKKELSYTVEYYKDGEIVSGDTQTVKTEVQVLQPDTLTVKKEDINTVNKYYGYKFEKTDPTT

>member
-116 GNAETTVPDTEYTQT
+116 GNAGTTVPDTEYTQT

-200 GKVTLK
+200 GKVTLN

-221 KTLEVGRNEKIL
+221 KTVEVGRNEKIL

-364 TQTVKTEVQVLQPD
+364 TQTVRTEVQVLQPD

-394 GYKFEK
+394 GYKFER
-400 TDPTTIPETV
+400 
-410 SNGDVIKV
+410 
-418 YYVIDEEAKK
+418 
-428 ELSYTVEYYKDGKI
+428 
-442 VSGDTQTVKTEVQVL
+442 
-457 QPDTLTVNKDT
+457 
-468 INTVNKYYGY
+468 
-478 KFEKT
+478 
-483 DPTTI
+483 
-488 PETVSNGDVIKVY
+488 
-501 YVLDEEAKK
+501 
-510 ELSYTV
+510 
-516 EYYKDGEIVSG
+516 
-527 DTQTVKTE
+527 
-535 VQVLQPD
+535 
-542 TLTVKK
+542 
-548 EDINTVNK
+548 
-556 YYGYKFEK
+556 
-564 TDPTTIPETV
+564 
-574 SNGDVIKVYY
+574 
-584 VLDED
+584 
-589 AKKELS
+589 
-595 YTVEYYKDGE
+595 
-605 IVSGDTQTVK
+605 
-615 TEVQVL
+615 
-621 QPDTLTV
+621 
-628 KKDTINTVNKYYGYK
+628 
-643 FEKTDPTT
+643 
-651 IPETVSN
+651 
-658 GDVIKVYYVLDEEAK
+658 
-673 KELSYTV
+673 
-680 EYYKDGE
+680 
-687 IVSGDTQTV
+687 
-696 KTEVQV
+696 
-702 LQPDTLTVK
+702 
-711 KEDINTVN
+711 
-719 KYYGYKFEKTDPT
+719 TDPT

-804 GYKFEKTDPTTIPE
+804 GYK
-818 TVSNGDVIKV
+818 
-828 YYVIDEEAKKELSYK
+828 
-843 VEYYK
+843 
-848 DGQIVSEDTQTVKT
+848 
-862 EVQVLQPDTL
+862 
-872 TVNKDTI
+872 
-879 NTVNKYYGYK
+879 
-889 FEKTDPTT
+889 
-897 IPETVSNGDVI
+897 
-908 KVYYVIDEE
+908 
-917 AKKELSYTVE
+917 
-927 YYKDGEIV
+927 
-935 SGDTQTVKTEVQVLQ
+935 
-950 PDTLTVNKENINTV
+950 
-964 NKYEGYRFEKTDPTT
+964 FEKTDPTT

-1276 FNNNESDKED
+1276 FNNNESNQED
-1286 TAYVI
+1286 TADVI
-1291 GKGPYARNEL
+1291 GKGPYTSDKVKEESHL
-1301 ERDYWGYYV
+1301 FYTKYYV
-1310 RENGEKIYVGKATDG
+1310 VENNKKIYVEQATDG
-1325 NYYEIKEIEIKT
+1325 NYYEIKDTTIKS
-1337 GANVVGGATS
+1337 GANVVGSATS
-1347 SNYSDLVTKVD
+1347 SDYSELVTKVD

>member
-116 GNAETTVPDTEYTQT
+116 GNAGTTVPDTEYTQT
-131 TVVENPWKT
+131 TVVENPWRT

-172 EIVKYSENK
+172 EIVKYRENK

-200 GKVTLK
+200 GKVTLN

-352 EYYKDGQIVSGD
+352 EYYKDG
-364 TQTVKTEVQVLQPD
+364 
-378 TLTVKKE
+378 
-385 DINTVNKYY
+385 
-394 GYKFEK
+394 
-400 TDPTTIPETV
+400 
-410 SNGDVIKV
+410 
-418 YYVIDEEAKK
+418 
-428 ELSYTVEYYKDGKI
+428 
-442 VSGDTQTVKTEVQVL
+442 
-457 QPDTLTVNKDT
+457 
-468 INTVNKYYGY
+468 
-478 KFEKT
+478 
-483 DPTTI
+483 
-488 PETVSNGDVIKVY
+488 
-501 YVLDEEAKK
+501 
-510 ELSYTV
+510 
-516 EYYKDGEIVSG
+516 EIVSG

-584 VLDED
+584 V
-589 AKKELS
+589 
-595 YTVEYYKDGE
+595 
-605 IVSGDTQTVK
+605 
-615 TEVQVL
+615 
-621 QPDTLTV
+621 
-628 KKDTINTVNKYYGYK
+628 
-643 FEKTDPTT
+643 
-651 IPETVSN
+651 
-658 GDVIKVYYVLDEEAK
+658 
-673 KELSYTV
+673 
-680 EYYKDGE
+680 
-687 IVSGDTQTV
+687 
-696 KTEVQV
+696 
-702 LQPDTLTVK
+702 
-711 KEDINTVN
+711 
-719 KYYGYKFEKTDPT
+719 
-732 TIPETVSN
+732 
-740 GDVIKVYYV
+740 
-749 LDEDAKKE
+749 
-757 LSYTVE
+757 
-763 YYKDGE
+763 
-769 IVSGDTQTVKTEVQV
+769 
-784 LQPDTL
+784 
-790 TVKKEDINTVNKYY
+790 
-804 GYKFEKTDPTTIPE
+804 
-818 TVSNGDVIKV
+818 
-828 YYVIDEEAKKELSYK
+828 
-843 VEYYK
+843 
-848 DGQIVSEDTQTVKT
+848 
-862 EVQVLQPDTL
+862 
-872 TVNKDTI
+872 
-879 NTVNKYYGYK
+879 
-889 FEKTDPTT
+889 
-897 IPETVSNGDVI
+897 
-908 KVYYVIDEE
+908 
-917 AKKELSYTVE
+917 
-927 YYKDGEIV
+927 
-935 SGDTQTVKTEVQVLQ
+935 
-950 PDTLTVNKENINTV
+950 
-964 NKYEGYRFEKTDPTT
+964 
-979 IPETVSN
+979 
-986 GDVIKVYYVK
+986 K

-1030 DVDHKATYNGVTYE
+1030 DVNPKATYNGVTYE

-1094 TIKVTEDRG
+1094 TITVTEDRG

-1276 FNNNESDKED
+1276 FNNNESDQED
-1286 TAYVI
+1286 TADVI
-1291 GKGPYARNEL
+1291 GKGPYTSDKVKE
-1301 ERDYWGYYV
+1301 ERHLFYTKYYV
-1310 RENGEKIYVGKATDG
+1310 VENNERIYVEQATDG
-1325 NYYEIKEIEIKT
+1325 NYYEIKDTTIKS
-1337 GANVVGGATS
+1337 GANVVGSATS

-1410 KYADSLNDL
+1410 EYADSLNDL
-1419 KGDKDKAGLADE
+1419 KKGDKNTADE

>member
-116 GNAETTVPDTEYTQT
+116 GNAGTTVPDTEYTQT

-394 GYKFEK
+394 GYKFER
-400 TDPTTIPETV
+400 
-410 SNGDVIKV
+410 
-418 YYVIDEEAKK
+418 
-428 ELSYTVEYYKDGKI
+428 
-442 VSGDTQTVKTEVQVL
+442 
-457 QPDTLTVNKDT
+457 
-468 INTVNKYYGY
+468 
-478 KFEKT
+478 
-483 DPTTI
+483 
-488 PETVSNGDVIKVY
+488 
-501 YVLDEEAKK
+501 
-510 ELSYTV
+510 
-516 EYYKDGEIVSG
+516 
-527 DTQTVKTE
+527 
-535 VQVLQPD
+535 
-542 TLTVKK
+542 
-548 EDINTVNK
+548 
-556 YYGYKFEK
+556 
-564 TDPTTIPETV
+564 
-574 SNGDVIKVYY
+574 
-584 VLDED
+584 
-589 AKKELS
+589 
-595 YTVEYYKDGE
+595 
-605 IVSGDTQTVK
+605 
-615 TEVQVL
+615 
-621 QPDTLTV
+621 
-628 KKDTINTVNKYYGYK
+628 
-643 FEKTDPTT
+643 
-651 IPETVSN
+651 
-658 GDVIKVYYVLDEEAK
+658 
-673 KELSYTV
+673 
-680 EYYKDGE
+680 
-687 IVSGDTQTV
+687 
-696 KTEVQV
+696 
-702 LQPDTLTVK
+702 
-711 KEDINTVN
+711 
-719 KYYGYKFEKTDPT
+719 
-732 TIPETVSN
+732 
-740 GDVIKVYYV
+740 
-749 LDEDAKKE
+749 
-757 LSYTVE
+757 
-763 YYKDGE
+763 
-769 IVSGDTQTVKTEVQV
+769 
-784 LQPDTL
+784 
-790 TVKKEDINTVNKYY
+790 
-804 GYKFEKTDPTTIPE
+804 
-818 TVSNGDVIKV
+818 
-828 YYVIDEEAKKELSYK
+828 
-843 VEYYK
+843 
-848 DGQIVSEDTQTVKT
+848 
-862 EVQVLQPDTL
+862 
-872 TVNKDTI
+872 
-879 NTVNKYYGYK
+879 
-889 FEKTDPTT
+889 TDPTT

>member
-116 GNAETTVPDTEYTQT
+116 GNAGTTVPDTEYTQT

-200 GKVTLK
+200 GKVTLN

-352 EYYKDGQIVSGD
+352 EYYKDG
-364 TQTVKTEVQVLQPD
+364 
-378 TLTVKKE
+378 
-385 DINTVNKYY
+385 
-394 GYKFEK
+394 
-400 TDPTTIPETV
+400 
-410 SNGDVIKV
+410 
-418 YYVIDEEAKK
+418 
-428 ELSYTVEYYKDGKI
+428 
-442 VSGDTQTVKTEVQVL
+442 
-457 QPDTLTVNKDT
+457 
-468 INTVNKYYGY
+468 
-478 KFEKT
+478 
-483 DPTTI
+483 
-488 PETVSNGDVIKVY
+488 
-501 YVLDEEAKK
+501 
-510 ELSYTV
+510 
-516 EYYKDGEIVSG
+516 EIVSG

-564 TDPTTIPETV
+564 TDPATIPETV

-595 YTVEYYKDGE
+595 YTVEYYKDGQ

-621 QPDTLTV
+621 QPD
-628 KKDTINTVNKYYGYK
+628 I
-643 FEKTDPTT
+643 
-651 IPETVSN
+651 
-658 GDVIKVYYVLDEEAK
+658 
-673 KELSYTV
+673 
-680 EYYKDGE
+680 
-687 IVSGDTQTV
+687 
-696 KTEVQV
+696 
-702 LQPDTLTVK
+702 
-711 KEDINTVN
+711 
-719 KYYGYKFEKTDPT
+719 
-732 TIPETVSN
+732 
-740 GDVIKVYYV
+740 
-749 LDEDAKKE
+749 
-757 LSYTVE
+757 
-763 YYKDGE
+763 
-769 IVSGDTQTVKTEVQV
+769 
-784 LQPDTL
+784 
-790 TVKKEDINTVNKYY
+790 
-804 GYKFEKTDPTTIPE
+804 
-818 TVSNGDVIKV
+818 
-828 YYVIDEEAKKELSYK
+828 
-843 VEYYK
+843 
-848 DGQIVSEDTQTVKT
+848 
-862 EVQVLQPDTL
+862 L

-897 IPETVSNGDVI
+897 IPETVSNGNVI

-950 PDTLTVNKENINTV
+950 PDTLTVNKDTINTV

-1030 DVDHKATYNGVTYE
+1030 DVDHKAKYNGVIYE

-1094 TIKVTEDRG
+1094 TITVTEDRG

-1163 SSIGEVIT
+1163 SSMGEVIT

-1276 FNNNESDKED
+1276 FNNNESDQED
-1286 TAYVI
+1286 TADVI
-1291 GKGPYARNEL
+1291 GKGPYTSDKVKE
-1301 ERDYWGYYV
+1301 ERHLFYTKYYV
-1310 RENGEKIYVGKATDG
+1310 VENNERIYVEQATDG
-1325 NYYEIKEIEIKT
+1325 NYYEIKDTTIKS
-1337 GANVVGGATS
+1337 GANVVGSATS

-1410 KYADSLNDL
+1410 EYADSLNDL
-1419 KGDKDKAGLADE
+1419 KKGDKNTADE

>member
-62 NGGVENPNTP
+62 NGGVENSNTP

-116 GNAETTVPDTEYTQT
+116 GNAGTTVPDTEYTQT

-200 GKVTLK
+200 GKVTLN

-338 TIDEDAKKELSYTV
+338 TIDEEAKKELSYTV

-364 TQTVKTEVQVLQPD
+364 TQTVRTEVQVLQPD

-418 YYVIDEEAKK
+418 YYVLDEDAKK
-428 ELSYTVEYYKDGKI
+428 ELSYTVEYYKDGEI
-442 VSGDTQTVKTEVQVL
+442 VSEDTQTVKTEVQVL
-457 QPDTLTVNKDT
+457 QPDILTVNKDT

-542 TLTVKK
+542 TLTVNK
-548 EDINTVNK
+548 DTINTVNK
-556 YYGYKFEK
+556 YEGYKFEK

-574 SNGDVIKVYY
+574 SNG
-584 VLDED
+584 
-589 AKKELS
+589 
-595 YTVEYYKDGE
+595 
-605 IVSGDTQTVK
+605 
-615 TEVQVL
+615 
-621 QPDTLTV
+621 
-628 KKDTINTVNKYYGYK
+628 N
-643 FEKTDPTT
+643 
-651 IPETVSN
+651 
-658 GDVIKVYYVLDEEAK
+658 
-673 KELSYTV
+673 
-680 EYYKDGE
+680 
-687 IVSGDTQTV
+687 
-696 KTEVQV
+696 
-702 LQPDTLTVK
+702 
-711 KEDINTVN
+711 
-719 KYYGYKFEKTDPT
+719 
-732 TIPETVSN
+732 
-740 GDVIKVYYV
+740 
-749 LDEDAKKE
+749 
-757 LSYTVE
+757 
-763 YYKDGE
+763 
-769 IVSGDTQTVKTEVQV
+769 
-784 LQPDTL
+784 
-790 TVKKEDINTVNKYY
+790 
-804 GYKFEKTDPTTIPE
+804 
-818 TVSNGDVIKV
+818 
-828 YYVIDEEAKKELSYK
+828 
-843 VEYYK
+843 
-848 DGQIVSEDTQTVKT
+848 
-862 EVQVLQPDTL
+862 
-872 TVNKDTI
+872 
-879 NTVNKYYGYK
+879 
-889 FEKTDPTT
+889 
-897 IPETVSNGDVI
+897 
-908 KVYYVIDEE
+908 
-917 AKKELSYTVE
+917 
-927 YYKDGEIV
+927 
-935 SGDTQTVKTEVQVLQ
+935 
-950 PDTLTVNKENINTV
+950 
-964 NKYEGYRFEKTDPTT
+964 
-979 IPETVSN
+979 
-986 GDVIKVYYVK
+986 VIKVYYVK

-1064 YINVYYGTP
+1064 YIKVYYGTP

-1276 FNNNESDKED
+1276 FNNNESNQED
-1286 TAYVI
+1286 TADVI
-1291 GKGPYARNEL
+1291 GKGPYTSDKVKE
-1301 ERDYWGYYV
+1301 ERHLFYTKYYV
-1310 RENGEKIYVGKATDG
+1310 VENNERIYVEQATDG
-1325 NYYEIKEIEIKT
+1325 NYYEIKDTTIKS
-1337 GANVVGGATS
+1337 GANVVGSATS

-1410 KYADSLNDL
+1410 EYADSLNDL
-1419 KGDKDKAGLADE
+1419 KKGDKNTADE

>member
-62 NGGVENPNTP
+62 NGGVKNPNTP

-99 TNPGTTTN
+99 TNPETTTN

-116 GNAETTVPDTEYTQT
+116 GNAGTTVPDTEYTQT

-268 ENTVEAKNEYNL
+268 ENTVEAKNEYN
-280 TIKYIY
+280 YIV
-286 EDGKQAA
+286 
-293 ETYTETLIPKASY
+293 
-306 NVESPKIEGYKADKT
+306 N
-321 VVQGE
+321 
-326 MPFSDVEETVVY
+326 
-338 TIDEDAKKELSYTV
+338 
-352 EYYKDGQIVSGD
+352 YYKDSKEEGNFLGKIED
-364 TQTVKTEVQVLQPD
+364 TAEFGETITASTTEYKP
-378 TLTVKKE
+378 E
-385 DINTVNKYY
+385 
-394 GYKFEK
+394 GYKFEG
-400 TDPTTIPETV
+400 TAP
-410 SNGDVIKV
+410 SMVIKV
-418 YYVIDEEAKK
+418 SGNVIDVIYVKDIFGYTINYYRDSKSEENF
-428 ELSYTVEYYKDGKI
+428 LGKI
-442 VSGDTQTVKTEVQVL
+442 EDTAEFGATITASITEYK
-457 QPDTLTVNKDT
+457 PE
-468 INTVNKYYGY
+468 GY
-478 KFEKT
+478 KFEGT
-483 DPTTI
+483 AP
-488 PETVSNGDVIKVY
+488 SMVIKVSGNVIDVIYVKDIFGYTINY
-501 YVLDEEAKK
+501 YQDSKEEGNFLGKIEDTA
-510 ELSYTV
+510 EFGATITASIT
-516 EYYKDGEIVSG
+516 EYKPE
-527 DTQTVKTE
+527 
-535 VQVLQPD
+535 
-542 TLTVKK
+542 
-548 EDINTVNK
+548 
-556 YYGYKFEK
+556 GYKFEG
-564 TDPTTIPETV
+564 TAP
-574 SNGDVIKVYY
+574 SMVIKVSGNVIDVIYVKDIFGYTINYY
-584 VLDED
+584 QDSKEEGNFLGKIED
-589 AKKELS
+589 TAEFGATITAS
-595 YTVEYYKDGE
+595 ITEYKPEGYKFNGTAPSMV
-605 IVSGDTQTVK
+605 IKVSGNVIDVIYVKDNFDYIINYYRDSKSEENFLGKIEDTAEFGTTITASI
-615 TEVQVL
+615 TEYK
-621 QPDTLTV
+621 PA
-628 KKDTINTVNKYYGYK
+628 GYK
-643 FEKTDPTT
+643 FEGTAP
-651 IPETVSN
+651 SM
-658 GDVIKVYYVLDEEAK
+658 VIKVSGNVIDVIYVKDIFGYTINYYQDSKSEENFLGKIENTA
-673 KELSYTV
+673 EFGATITASIT
-680 EYYKDGE
+680 EYKPE
-687 IVSGDTQTV
+687 
-696 KTEVQV
+696 
-702 LQPDTLTVK
+702 
-711 KEDINTVN
+711 
-719 KYYGYKFEKTDPT
+719 GYKF
-732 TIPETVSN
+732 N
-740 GDVIKVYYV
+740 GTAPSMVIKV
-749 LDEDAKKE
+749 
-757 LSYTVE
+757 
-763 YYKDGE
+763 
-769 IVSGDTQTVKTEVQV
+769 SGNV
-784 LQPDTL
+784 
-790 TVKKEDINTVNKYY
+790 I
-804 GYKFEKTDPTTIPE
+804 
-818 TVSNGDVIKV
+818 DVI
-828 YYVIDEEAKKELSYK
+828 
-843 VEYYK
+843 
-848 DGQIVSEDTQTVKT
+848 
-862 EVQVLQPDTL
+862 
-872 TVNKDTI
+872 
-879 NTVNKYYGYK
+879 
-889 FEKTDPTT
+889 
-897 IPETVSNGDVI
+897 
-908 KVYYVIDEE
+908 
-917 AKKELSYTVE
+917 YT
-927 YYKDGEIV
+927 
-935 SGDTQTVKTEVQVLQ
+935 
-950 PDTLTVNKENINTV
+950 
-964 NKYEGYRFEKTDPTT
+964 
-979 IPETVSN
+979 
-986 GDVIKVYYVK
+986 K
-996 RTDLTYTVHYY
+996 RTDLTYTVNYY
-1007 YNGIEAEEE
+1007 YNGTKEIS
-1016 LVTVPG
+1016 VPFSN
-1022 QKYLAEVS
+1022 QTYLAAIS
-1030 DVDHKATYNGVTYE
+1030 YVDAKATYNDVTYE

-1073 NVTINKE
+1073 NVTINK
-1080 VNKSTANAGDILHY
+1080 VVDSTTANAGSELNY
-1094 TIKVTEDRG
+1094 TITVSEDRG
-1103 LVDAKNIKVTDNLPS
+1103 FVNAKNIKVTDNLPS
-1118 ELNVIQESI
+1118 ELEVIADSI
-1127 TQDGKL
+1127 TSDGKL
-1133 NDAKTSIEWNV
+1133 NDAKTEIEWNIAELEKGKDV
-1144 EKLGKGQ
+1144 EL
-1151 NIKFEFDAKIKE
+1151 KFTAKIKPNT
-1163 SSIGEVIT
+1163 IGKVIT
-1171 NKATL
+1171 NNVTLTDAT
-1176 NGNTDSNDAITTVN
+1176 GNTIGSDSATTTVN

-1276 FNNNESDKED
+1276 FNNNESDQED
-1286 TAYVI
+1286 TADVI
-1291 GKGPYARNEL
+1291 GKGPYTSDKVKEESHL
-1301 ERDYWGYYV
+1301 FYTKYYV
-1310 RENGEKIYVGKATDG
+1310 VENNKKIYVEQATDR
-1325 NYYEIKEIEIKT
+1325 NYYEIKDTTIKS
-1337 GANVVGGATS
+1337 GANVVGSATS
-1347 SNYSDLVTKVD
+1347 SDYSELVTKVD

-1561 NECIEKNPNID
+1561 NECIEKNPTID

>member
-116 GNAETTVPDTEYTQT
+116 GNAGTTVPDTEYTQT

-378 TLTVKKE
+378 
-385 DINTVNKYY
+385 I
-394 GYKFEK
+394 
-400 TDPTTIPETV
+400 
-410 SNGDVIKV
+410 
-418 YYVIDEEAKK
+418 
-428 ELSYTVEYYKDGKI
+428 
-442 VSGDTQTVKTEVQVL
+442 
-457 QPDTLTVNKDT
+457 LTVNKDT
-468 INTVNKYYGY
+468 
-478 KFEKT
+478 
-483 DPTTI
+483 
-488 PETVSNGDVIKVY
+488 
-501 YVLDEEAKK
+501 
-510 ELSYTV
+510 
-516 EYYKDGEIVSG
+516 
-527 DTQTVKTE
+527 
-535 VQVLQPD
+535 
-542 TLTVKK
+542 
-548 EDINTVNK
+548 INTVNK

-605 IVSGDTQTVK
+605 IVSGDTQTVR
-615 TEVQVL
+615 
-621 QPDTLTV
+621 
-628 KKDTINTVNKYYGYK
+628 
-643 FEKTDPTT
+643 
-651 IPETVSN
+651 
-658 GDVIKVYYVLDEEAK
+658 
-673 KELSYTV
+673 
-680 EYYKDGE
+680 
-687 IVSGDTQTV
+687 
-696 KTEVQV
+696 TEVQV

-732 TIPETVSN
+732 TIPETVS
-740 GDVIKVYYV
+740 K
-749 LDEDAKKE
+749 
-757 LSYTVE
+757 
-763 YYKDGE
+763 
-769 IVSGDTQTVKTEVQV
+769 
-784 LQPDTL
+784 
-790 TVKKEDINTVNKYY
+790 
-804 GYKFEKTDPTTIPE
+804 
-818 TVSNGDVIKV
+818 
-828 YYVIDEEAKKELSYK
+828 
-843 VEYYK
+843 
-848 DGQIVSEDTQTVKT
+848 
-862 EVQVLQPDTL
+862 
-872 TVNKDTI
+872 
-879 NTVNKYYGYK
+879 
-889 FEKTDPTT
+889 
-897 IPETVSNGDVI
+897 
-908 KVYYVIDEE
+908 
-917 AKKELSYTVE
+917 
-927 YYKDGEIV
+927 
-935 SGDTQTVKTEVQVLQ
+935 
-950 PDTLTVNKENINTV
+950 
-964 NKYEGYRFEKTDPTT
+964 
-979 IPETVSN
+979 

>member
-107 QGTTTGTTT
+107 QGTTTGTPT
-116 GNAETTVPDTEYTQT
+116 GNAGTTVPDTEYTQT

-418 YYVIDEEAKK
+418 YYVLDEDAKK
-428 ELSYTVEYYKDGKI
+428 ELSYTVEYYKDGQI

-468 INTVNKYYGY
+468 
-478 KFEKT
+478 
-483 DPTTI
+483 
-488 PETVSNGDVIKVY
+488 
-501 YVLDEEAKK
+501 
-510 ELSYTV
+510 
-516 EYYKDGEIVSG
+516 
-527 DTQTVKTE
+527 
-535 VQVLQPD
+535 
-542 TLTVKK
+542 
-548 EDINTVNK
+548 
-556 YYGYKFEK
+556 
-564 TDPTTIPETV
+564 
-574 SNGDVIKVYY
+574 
-584 VLDED
+584 
-589 AKKELS
+589 
-595 YTVEYYKDGE
+595 
-605 IVSGDTQTVK
+605 
-615 TEVQVL
+615 
-621 QPDTLTV
+621 
-628 KKDTINTVNKYYGYK
+628 
-643 FEKTDPTT
+643 
-651 IPETVSN
+651 
-658 GDVIKVYYVLDEEAK
+658 
-673 KELSYTV
+673 
-680 EYYKDGE
+680 
-687 IVSGDTQTV
+687 
-696 KTEVQV
+696 
-702 LQPDTLTVK
+702 
-711 KEDINTVN
+711 
-719 KYYGYKFEKTDPT
+719 
-732 TIPETVSN
+732 
-740 GDVIKVYYV
+740 
-749 LDEDAKKE
+749 
-757 LSYTVE
+757 
-763 YYKDGE
+763 
-769 IVSGDTQTVKTEVQV
+769 
-784 LQPDTL
+784 
-790 TVKKEDINTVNKYY
+790 
-804 GYKFEKTDPTTIPE
+804 
-818 TVSNGDVIKV
+818 
-828 YYVIDEEAKKELSYK
+828 
-843 VEYYK
+843 
-848 DGQIVSEDTQTVKT
+848 
-862 EVQVLQPDTL
+862 
-872 TVNKDTI
+872 
-879 NTVNKYYGYK
+879 
-889 FEKTDPTT
+889 
-897 IPETVSNGDVI
+897 
-908 KVYYVIDEE
+908 
-917 AKKELSYTVE
+917 
-927 YYKDGEIV
+927 
-935 SGDTQTVKTEVQVLQ
+935 
-950 PDTLTVNKENINTV
+950 INTV

-1030 DVDHKATYNGVTYE
+1030 DVNPKATYNGVTYE

-1064 YINVYYGTP
+1064 YIKVYYGTP
-1073 NVTINKE
+1073 NVTINKK

-1094 TIKVTEDRG
+1094 TITVTEDRG

-1118 ELNVIQESI
+1118 ELDVIADSI
-1127 TQDGKL
+1127 TSDGKL

-1176 NGNTDSNDAITTVN
+1176 NGNTDSKDAITTVN

-1225 NTSYLNDD
+1225 NTSYLKDD

-1291 GKGPYARNEL
+1291 GKGPYASNEL

-1337 GANVVGGATS
+1337 GANVVGSATS
-1347 SNYSDLVTKVD
+1347 SDYSELVTKVD